1 MDIKGDWKKRAVC
14 GLMVLVMALGLL
26 PTSILAA
33 DTRSVTDNAIK
44 NGSFEQPE
52 FNNMNAPQWAAN
64 LVPDWHT
71 TASDQKIEFGST
83 RKDGTVPHIV
93 GNPNLQDSGCQ
104 FAELNADE
112 ESTLYQYATTVGG
125 NVYEWGLS
133 HRGRMGVDQMAVII
147 GPKQSQIDPATGE
160 RIDVDP
166 AKPSENGRDQFMRMT
181 YWVRQHA
188 SNLNVGIP
196 QTGCTQKI
204 TVYSKKFAANGG
216 FQNDIGDAF
225 SASPSDVYTE
235 KWNVWIIGTSNT
247 AWGNYGTNSSD
258 YAAGKLAYSCRYAV
272 PDGQNQTVFAF
283 CSYSAAGGSTQGNLI
298 DNIHFSLY
306 QTITA
311 AATAGGSG
319 FIGVPTG
326 NVSEYYPIGSS
337 MSELVV
343 ANGSTIKVKAVEPE
357 NGDVQFVG
365 AYVTRQTQNGL
376 EKEFISAASSSWDKV
391 DRTYTYV
398 HRVEEPADIVLVFVK
413 KPMVIYEANGGNLYT
428 HGDNRTNA
436 VSFAQQAGSGGTL
449 KEREPYTAQAATTTK
464 DGWRFDGWL
473 LPQKNKVLPAVHTVK
488 YDTVSGTFTFTAD
501 DGKNETLQSGGAT
514 LIAQWKWRQRFVTAS
529 RMKENG
535 TVSDNIQENT
545 ACGSITVTSDGSA
558 VETETT
564 EAVTDY
570 YSQANEKI
578 TATAEAKQGYCFIG
592 WYQQVDGKYELVSS
606 KSTHSYTVSR
616 EGVQT
621 IYARFAPTHTV
632 TYRWASVDAGK
643 CPPEELLDK
652 NNLSRPED
660 GTVIDGGTYYISKDF
675 IKGVTTIDGTVT
687 KDGRTVPGK
696 WVFTGWHDGKEDG
709 SNGTGDDIVI
719 RETELINVTG
729 DRTLTGFW
737 TFIPEKEHT
746 LTYQFAD
753 NTRWSPSGSF
763 EQTENYY
770 RGESVTAAGKPA
782 HNQTMD
788 GKDVLVTDNVTLYG
802 KWSFDGWKRN
812 DTKDTVTAGDG
823 FDMPGNDV
831 TLTGQWEFTPYTYTV
846 VYDTGDGKPI
856 SDPKYASY
864 DYAALLGSS
873 KPGLNTP
880 TGIPF
885 GASIELMELPDET
898 KISDD
903 KYFSGWSIV
912 DPTNADLGTIETQDP
927 GDSVGYRYLGITE
940 DKQEVTLYAVY
951 KNKGVATVDFAVNDS
966 NWGDVDTKSG
976 SFTVQNGIVDN
987 KTVFSTAAPRDGYH
1001 FVGWYEKKSDGS
1013 LTKATDGNGN
1023 VITGAALTVTSNMM
1037 QAKLDSLTMSREEN
1051 RTPVLVV
1058 RYVAVFAR
1066 DSFTVQFDGNGNNVT
1081 GAMEPQK
1088 FHDPDSEDQP
1098 TILRKNAFTRPGY
1111 VFTGWAEYPTRED
1124 GQGRIYADEASF
1136 AEVTTYRGAQIG
1148 NGKTITLYA
1157 QWKKLPDVTIFYT
1170 PEPTSLGTVKLNG
1183 TAAKGNDTITVQEGT
1198 VYEQLNP
1205 ETGEV
1210 QGATAVPG
1218 KGSVF
1223 VGWYDA
1229 QDTERRHPL
1238 TDSTTYTPGKDSSG
1252 RYQDG
1257 SYVALFR
1264 LKQYVLHYVAN
1275 ATDAAGT
1282 MEDQTFP
1289 HGQAYPLK
1297 KCAFS
1302 REGYRFVGWATE
1314 KEGEVKYEDQKSIK
1328 LDEEFQNLTND
1339 NEKVY
1344 LYAVWQEQSVT
1355 LSYEPNDA
1363 ELGSVSK
1370 ASETVAAVTGTAKGS
1385 TAQAKSG
1392 ARFDGW
1398 YSADGTLL
1406 STDLT
1411 FVPTRKA
1418 GTVWQGTTYYAH
1430 FSAKR
1435 SPSTPS
1441 TPAKPDETKPTLAPI
1456 PEMLNGEDH
1465 YAYLL
1470 GYEDGTVRPNGSI
1483 SRAEVATVLFRLL
1496 KDDVR
1501 TQNLTKDNAYSDV
1514 PDTAWYSTAV
1524 STLSKMGVISGY
1536 PDGTFRPN
1544 APITRAEFAAMIA
1557 RFDETAKSADTPFTD
1572 ISGHWAEN
1580 AIGKA
1585 YGNGWVEGSS
1595 KTVFCPE
1602 SNLTRAETATL
1613 LNRVLHR
1620 LPEKESDLLA
1630 NQIAWPDNPET
1641 FWGYLTIQEATNSHE
1656 YERKA
1661 DGVHET
1667 QTAKRENRDWS
1678 KEFEQ

>member
-14 GLMVLVMALGLL
+14 GLMVLAMALSLL

-44 NGSFEQPE
+44 NGSFEEPA
-52 FNNMNAPQWAAN
+52 FHDKNSPQWPAN
-64 LVPDWHT
+64 NVPDWDT
-71 TASDQKIEFGST
+71 TASDKLIEFGS
-83 RKDGTVPHIV
+83 RRNGKDAPQLTGVDKTIPD
-93 GNPNLQDSGCQ
+93 GSQ

-112 ESTLYQYATTVGG
+112 ESTLYQYAETVGG

-133 HRGRMGVDQMAVII
+133 HRGREGVDHMALII
-147 GPKQSQIDPATGE
+147 GPKQNF
-160 RIDVDP
+160 DP
-166 AKPSENGRDQFMRMT
+166 AKPSEDGRDQFMRMT
-181 YWVRQHA
+181 DWVSQHA
-188 SNLNVGIP
+188 SGMADM
-196 QTGCTQKI
+196 GCTQKI
-204 TVYSKKFAANGG
+204 TVYSKKFAKNGR
-216 FQNDIGDAF
+216 FENDIGDAF

-247 AWGNYGTNSSD
+247 AWGNYGTKSSA
-258 YAAGKLAYSCRYAV
+258 YAAGNLAYSCRYAV
-272 PDGQNQTVFAF
+272 PDGQTKTVFAF
-283 CSYSAAGGSTQGNLI
+283 CSYSAATSDKTLGNLI

-343 ANGSTIKVKAVEPE
+343 ANGSTIKVKAVKPKDS
-357 NGDVQFVG
+357 NVQFVG
-365 AYVTRQTQNGL
+365 AYVTRQTAKGL
-376 EKEFISAASSSWDKV
+376 EQVFIPVADEGWREEGD
-391 DRTYTYV
+391 TYTYE

-413 KPMVIYEANGGNLYT
+413 KPMVIYEAKGGDRYIY
-428 HGDNRTNA
+428 GDNGTNA
-436 VSFAQQAGSGGTL
+436 VSFAPQVSGDGST
-449 KEREPYTAQAATTTK
+449 TARGSYESKAATTAK
-464 DGWRFDGWL
+464 DGWKFDGWL
-473 LPQKNKVLPAVHTVK
+473 LPRKNKVLPAVHTVS
-488 YDTVSGTFTFTAD
+488 YDAERETFTFAAN
-501 DGKNETLQSGGAT
+501 GETTELESVGAT
-514 LIAQWKWRQRFVTAS
+514 LIAQWRWRQRFVTAS
-529 RMKENG
+529 RVKDADGKVSADFQENAGCG
-535 TVSDNIQENT
+535 TVDIVGNEGELVADNPAAKDYFASASERV
-545 ACGSITVTSDGSA
+545 TV
-558 VETETT
+558 
-564 EAVTDY
+564 
-570 YSQANEKI
+570 
-578 TATAEAKQGYCFIG
+578 TATAKAGYEFIG
-592 WYQQVDGKYELVSS
+592 WYQQVDGNKYELVSS
-606 KSTHSYTVSR
+606 KPTHSYNVSR

-632 TYRWASVDAGK
+632 TYRWTTEEGK
-643 CPPEELLDK
+643 CPPEEQLDTNK
-652 NNLSRPED
+652 ISLPKD
-660 GTVIDGGTYYISKDF
+660 GTVINGGAYYISKDLE
-675 IKGVTTIDGTVT
+675 IGKTIDGSVT
-687 KDGRTVPGK
+687 KDDRTVPGK
-696 WVFTGWHDGKEDG
+696 WVFTGWRDE
-709 SNGTGDDIVI
+709 NEYI
-719 RETELINVTG
+719 REMELINVTA
-729 DRTLTGFW
+729 DRVLTGYW
-737 TFIPEKEHT
+737 TFEPEAEHS
-746 LTYQFAD
+746 LSYQFAD
-753 NTRWSPSGSF
+753 KNRWSPSGSF
-763 EQTENYY
+763 ELTENYY
-770 RGESVTAAGKPA
+770 RGESVTAQAEPDR
-782 HNQTMD
+782 NQAKD
-788 GKDVLVTDNVTLYG
+788 EEGNPIDVLATDKVTLYG
-802 KWSFDGWKRN
+802 DWLFKGWQRS

-823 FDMPGNDV
+823 FDMPGNDLK
-831 TLTGQWEFTPYTYTV
+831 LTGQWEFTPYTYTV
-846 VYDTGDGKPI
+846 VYDLGNGTKVD
-856 SDPKYASY
+856 DPNNKNYNYSK
-864 DYAALLGSS
+864 LLGSDKS
-873 KPGLNTP
+873 GINPLSTGI
-880 TGIPF
+880 GIPF
-885 GASIELMELPDET
+885 GASIELMELPAET
-898 KISDD
+898 EIQND
-903 KYFSGWSIV
+903 KYFAGWSLV
-912 DPTNADLGTIETQDP
+912 DPATEKDVNAIQTQDP
-927 GDSVGYRYLGITE
+927 GDSVGYRKLGIT
-940 DKQEVTLYAVY
+940 KNGQKVTLYAVY
-951 KNKGVATVDFAVNDS
+951 KNKDVATVDFAVNDS

-976 SFTVQNGIVDN
+976 SFMVQNDKVDVN
-987 KTVFSTAAPRDGYH
+987 TVSSTATPREGYH
-1001 FVGWYEKKSDGS
+1001 FVGWYEKDAQGGLS
-1013 LTKATDGNGN
+1013 LVNNDAT
-1023 VITGAALTVTSNMM
+1023 LTVTSDMM
-1037 QAKLDSLTMSREEN
+1037 QAKLPTGSGWEN
-1051 RTPVLVV
+1051 GTPVVLVV
-1058 RYVAVFAR
+1058 HYVAVFAR
-1066 DSFTVQFDGNGNNVT
+1066 DSFTVKFDGNGDDVT
-1081 GAMEPQK
+1081 GEMPPQT

-1098 TILRKNAFTRPGY
+1098 TTLRKNEFKRTGY
-1111 VFTGWAEYPTRED
+1111 VFTGWVEYPTRKD
-1124 GQGRIYADEASF
+1124 GQGRIYDDEASF
-1136 AEVTTYRGAQIG
+1136 AEVTLYRGEQI
-1148 NGKTITLYA
+1148 KDRDTITLYA
-1157 QWKKLPDVTIFYT
+1157 QWERLPDVTIFYT

-1183 TAAKGNDTITVQEGT
+1183 TAAKENDTITVQEGT

-1218 KGSVF
+1218 EGSVF

-1229 QDTERRHPL
+1229 RDTERSHPL
-1238 TDSTTYTPGKDSSG
+1238 TDGSTTYTPEKEDSSG
-1252 RYQDG
+1252 RYQKG

-1264 LKQYVLHYVAN
+1264 LKQYVLYYVAN
-1275 ATDAAGT
+1275 AADAVGT
-1282 MEDQTFP
+1282 MKDQTFP
-1289 HGQAYPLK
+1289 HGEAYPLK
-1297 KCAFS
+1297 ECAFR
-1302 REGYRFVGWATE
+1302 REGYRFVGWATKPE
-1314 KEGEVKYEDQKSIK
+1314 GGEVKYEDQKNIK
-1328 LDEEFQNLTND
+1328 LDEEFPNLTND
-1339 NEKVY
+1339 NDEVT

-1355 LSYEPNDA
+1355 IGYVSSDT
-1363 ELGSVSK
+1363 ELGTVSS
-1370 ASETVAAVTGTAKGS
+1370 ALETVAAVKGTAKGS
-1385 TAQAKSG
+1385 TAQPKSG

-1406 STDLT
+1406 STELK
-1411 FVPTRKA
+1411 FVPTRVD

-1441 TPAKPDETKPTLAPI
+1441 TLAKPDETKPTLAPI

-1501 TQNLTKDNAYSDV
+1501 MQNLTKDNAYSDV
-1514 PDTAWYSTAV
+1514 SDTAWYAAAV

-1630 NQIAWPDNPET
+1630 NQIVWPDNPET
-1641 FWGYLTIQEATNSHE
+1641 FWGYLAIQEATNSHE

>member
-1 MDIKGDWKKRAVC
+1 MDIKGDWKKRAVS
-14 GLMVLVMALGLL
+14 GLMVLVMALSLL

-44 NGSFEQPE
+44 NGSFEEPA
-52 FNNMNAPQWAAN
+52 FHDKNSPQWPAN
-64 LVPDWHT
+64 NVPDWDT
-71 TASDQKIEFGST
+71 TASDKLIEFGSRRNGKNAPQLT
-83 RKDGTVPHIV
+83 GVDKTIPDG
-93 GNPNLQDSGCQ
+93 SQ

-112 ESTLYQYATTVGG
+112 ESTLYQYAETVGG

-133 HRGRMGVDQMAVII
+133 HRGRDGVDQMAVII
-147 GPKQSQIDPATGE
+147 GPKQDDDP
-160 RIDVDP
+160 D
-166 AKPSENGRDQFMRMT
+166 KPSADGKDQFMRMT
-181 YWVRQHA
+181 DWVRQHA
-188 SNLNVGIP
+188 SEMGVTVYNN
-196 QTGCTQKI
+196 TGCTQKI
-204 TVYSKKFAANGG
+204 TVYSKKFAKKGG

-235 KWNVWIIGTSNT
+235 KWNVWIIGTNNN
-247 AWGNYGTNSSD
+247 AWGNYGTKSSD
-258 YAAGKLAYSCRYAV
+258 YAEGNLAYSCRYAV
-272 PDGQNQTVFAF
+272 PDGQSKTVFAF
-283 CSYSAAGGSTQGNLI
+283 CSYSAAGGSTCGNLI

-319 FIGVPTG
+319 YIGVPTG
-326 NVSEYYPIGSS
+326 NESVLYKIDDK
-337 MSELVV
+337 MRELVV
-343 ANGSTIKVKAVEPE
+343 ANGSTIKVKAVKPKDS
-357 NGDVQFVG
+357 NVQFVG
-365 AYVTRQTQNGL
+365 AYVTRQTAKGL
-376 EKEFISAASSSWDKV
+376 EQVFIPVADEGWREEGD
-391 DRTYTYV
+391 TYTYE

-413 KPMVIYEANGGNLYT
+413 KPMVIYEAKGGDRYIY
-428 HGDNRTNA
+428 GDNGTNA
-436 VSFAQQAGSGGTL
+436 VSFAPQVSGDGSTTARG
-449 KEREPYTAQAATTTK
+449 PYESKAATTAK
-464 DGWRFDGWL
+464 DGWKFDGWL
-473 LPQKNKVLPAVHTVK
+473 LPRKNKVLPAVHTVS
-488 YDTVSGTFTFTAD
+488 YDAERETFTFAAN
-501 DGKNETLQSGGAT
+501 GETTELESGGAT

-529 RMKENG
+529 RVKDKDGM
-535 TVSDNIQENT
+535 VSADIQENT
-545 ACGSITVTSDGSA
+545 ACGSITVTSDGAA
-558 VETETT
+558 VKTETT

-578 TATAEAKQGYCFIG
+578 TATATAKNGYRFVG
-592 WYQQVDGKYELVSS
+592 WYQQLDGDTYQFVSNQA
-606 KSTHSYTVSR
+606 TYTYTAKA

-632 TYRWASVDAGK
+632 TYQWASVAAGK
-643 CPPEELLDK
+643 CPPEEQLNANK
-652 NNLSRPED
+652 ISHPKD
-660 GTVIDGGTYYISKDF
+660 GTVIDGGTYYISKDLK
-675 IKGVTTIDGTVT
+675 IGKTIDGTVK

-709 SNGTGDDIVI
+709 SSGNDVDIVI
-719 RETELINVTG
+719 RETELIKVTG

-753 NTRWSPSGSF
+753 NNRWSPSGSF
-763 EQTENYY
+763 AQTENHY
-770 RGESVTAAGKPA
+770 RGESVTAQAEPA
-782 HNQTMD
+782 RNQTTD
-788 GKDVLVTDNVTLYG
+788 EEGNPIDVLVTGKVTLYG
-802 KWSFDGWKRN
+802 AWSFKGWKHSDNENMIAAGN
-812 DTKDTVTAGDG
+812 D
-823 FDMPGNDV
+823 FDMPGKDL

-856 SDPKYASY
+856 GDPKYARY

-873 KPGLNTP
+873 KPGLKAP
-880 TGIPF
+880 STGIPF
-885 GASIELMELPDET
+885 GASIELMELPAGTE
-898 KISDD
+898 IPDD
-903 KYFSGWSIV
+903 KYFAGWSLV
-912 DPTNADLGTIETQDP
+912 DPATEKDVNAIQTQDP
-927 GDSVGYRYLGITE
+927 GDSVGYRKLGIT
-940 DKQEVTLYAVY
+940 KKGQEVTLYAVY
-951 KNKGVATVDFAVNDS
+951 KDKGVATVDFAVNDS

-976 SFTVQNGIVDN
+976 SFTVRGSAVDG
-987 KTVFSTAAPRDGYH
+987 KTVSSTATPREGYH
-1001 FVGWYEKKSDGS
+1001 FVGWYEKGA
-1013 LTKATDGNGN
+1013 LTPVSTDAT
-1023 VITGAALTVTSNMM
+1023 LTVTTAMM
-1037 QAKLDSLTMSREEN
+1037 QAKLDLLTKN
-1051 RTPVLVV
+1051 GTPVVLVV
-1058 RYVAVFAR
+1058 HYVAVFAR
-1066 DSFTVQFDGNGNNVT
+1066 DSFTVNFDGNGDDKEAT
-1081 GAMEPQK
+1081 MKPQT
-1088 FHDPDSEDQP
+1088 FPAPDSEEQL
-1098 TILRKNAFTRPGY
+1098 TTLRKNEFKRPGY
-1111 VFTGWAEYPTRED
+1111 VFTGWAEYPTREV
-1124 GQGRIYADEASF
+1124 GQEERIYADEAPF
-1136 AEVTTYRGAQIG
+1136 AEVTIYQG
-1148 NGKTITLYA
+1148 NKIVDGGTITLYA

-1170 PEPTSLGTVKLNG
+1170 PEPTSLGTVELNPTESNELDPQDG
-1183 TAAKGNDTITVQEGT
+1183 MVSES
-1198 VYEQLNP
+1198 LNP
-1205 ETGEV
+1205 ETGTAR
-1210 QGATAVPG
+1210 GATAVPG
-1218 KGSVF
+1218 EGSVF

-1229 QDTERRHPL
+1229 QDTERENSL
-1238 TDSTTYTPGKDSSG
+1238 TDGKTYTPEKDLSG
-1252 RYQDG
+1252 RYRDG

-1264 LKQYVLHYVAN
+1264 LKQYVLRYDAN
-1275 ATDAAGT
+1275 GGTGT

-1289 HGQAYPLK
+1289 HGQAHPLE

-1302 REGYRFVGWATE
+1302 REGYSFVGWATE
-1314 KEGEVKYEDQKSIK
+1314 QKGKVEYEDQTNIK
-1328 LDEEFQNLTND
+1328 LDKEFPNLKDDND
-1339 NEKVY
+1339 EAT
-1344 LYAVWQEQSVT
+1344 LYAVWREQRVT
-1355 LSYEPNDA
+1355 FSYESNDT
-1363 ELGSVSK
+1363 ELGTVSK
-1370 ASETVAAVTGTAKGS
+1370 ASETIGAVNGKPTGS

-1392 ARFDGW
+1392 AKFDGW

-1406 STDLT
+1406 STELT
-1411 FVPTRKA
+1411 FVPTKA
-1418 GTVWQGTTYYAH
+1418 DGAVWQGTTYYAH

-1501 TQNLTKDNAYSDV
+1501 AQNLTKDNAYSDV
-1514 PDTAWYSTAV
+1514 SDTAWYAAAV

-1572 ISGHWAEN
+1572 ISGHWAKN

-1630 NQIAWPDNPET
+1630 NQIVWPDNPET
-1641 FWGYLTIQEATNSHE
+1641 FWGYLAIQEATNSHE

-1661 DGVHET
+1661 DGVYET

>member
-14 GLMVLVMALGLL
+14 GLMVLAMALSLL

-33 DTRSVTDNAIK
+33 DTRSVTENAIK
-44 NGSFEQPE
+44 NGSFEEPA
-52 FNNMNAPQWAAN
+52 FHDKNSPQWPAKE
-64 LVPDWHT
+64 VPDWDT
-71 TASDQKIEFGST
+71 TASDRKIEFGS
-83 RKDGTVPHIV
+83 RRNGKDAPQLMGDQTIPD
-93 GNPNLQDSGCQ
+93 GSQ

-112 ESTLYQYATTVGG
+112 ESTLYQYAETVGG

-133 HRGRMGVDQMAVII
+133 HRGREGDDHMALII
-147 GPKQSQIDPATGE
+147 GPKQDE
-160 RIDVDP
+160 
-166 AKPSENGRDQFMRMT
+166 KPDKPNKAGKDQFMRMT
-181 YWVRQHA
+181 DWVKSHA
-188 SNLNVGIP
+188 EKLGVNIP
-196 QTGCTQKI
+196 VTGCTQKI

-235 KWNVWIIGTSNT
+235 KWNVWIIGTNNN
-247 AWGNYGTNSSD
+247 AWGNYGTKSPD
-258 YAAGKLAYSCRYAV
+258 YAEGKLAYSCRYAV
-272 PDGQNQTVFAF
+272 PDGQTKTVFAF
-283 CSYSAAGGSTQGNLI
+283 CSYSAATSNKTLGNLI

-326 NVSEYYPIGSS
+326 GKNVYYEIRGS

-343 ANGSTIKVKAVEPE
+343 ANGSPITVKAVEPE
-357 NGDVQFVG
+357 SDDVQFVG

-376 EKEFISAASSSWDKV
+376 KKEFIPATSPSWDKV
-391 DRTYTYV
+391 DRTYTYE
-398 HRVEEPADIVLVFVK
+398 HPVEEPADIVLVFVK
-413 KPMVIYEANGGNLYT
+413 KPMVIYEANGGKQYT
-428 HGDNRTNA
+428 HGDNGTNA
-436 VSFAQQAGSGGTL
+436 VSFAPQVSGDGSTTARGPYDS
-449 KEREPYTAQAATTTK
+449 KEATPVK

-488 YDTVSGTFTFTAD
+488 YDTASETFTFTAD
-501 DGKNETLQSGGAT
+501 DGTKETLKSGGAT

-529 RMKENG
+529 RVRENG
-535 TVSDNIQENT
+535 TVSADIRENT
-545 ACGSITVTSDGSA
+545 ECGSITVGKSDGSA
-558 VETETT
+558 ITTETNG
-564 EAVTDY
+564 AVTDY

-578 TATAEAKQGYCFIG
+578 TATATAKAGYEFIG
-592 WYQQVDGKYELVSS
+592 WYQQVDGKIDGKVDGRKYELISNQ
-606 KSTHSYTVSR
+606 KTYTYTAKA

-621 IYARFAPTHTV
+621 VYARFAPTHTV
-632 TYRWASVDAGK
+632 KYQWTKDIGK
-643 CPPEELLDK
+643 CPQNKPEPP
-652 NNLSRPED
+652 SP

-675 IKGVTTIDGTVT
+675 IRDKTTIDGTGT

-696 WVFTGWHDGKEDG
+696 WVFTGWHDGEDVG
-709 SNGTGDDIVI
+709 SSGTGGDIVI

-737 TFIPEKEHT
+737 TFIPEEKHT

-763 EQTENYY
+763 ELTENYY
-770 RGESVTAAGKPA
+770 RGESVTAQAEPA
-782 HNQTMD
+782 RNQTTD
-788 GKDVLVTDNVTLYG
+788 GEDVLVTGNVTLYG
-802 KWSFDGWKRN
+802 DWSFKGWQRS
-812 DTKDTVTAGDG
+812 DTKDKGIVAAGDG
-823 FDMPGNDV
+823 FDMPGNDL

-846 VYDTGDGKPI
+846 VYDTGDGEPI

-873 KPGLNTP
+873 KPGLDAP

-885 GASIELMELPDET
+885 GASIKLMELPAGT
-898 KISDD
+898 KIPDD
-903 KYFSGWSIV
+903 KYFAGWSIYK
-912 DPTNADLGTIETQDP
+912 PTDGNLSTIETQAP
-927 GDSVGYRYLGITE
+927 GDSIGYRKLGIT
-940 DKQEVTLYAVY
+940 KNGQEVTLYAVY
-951 KNKGVATVDFAVNDS
+951 KNKDMATVDFAVNDS
-966 NWGDVDTKSG
+966 NWGDVGTKGG
-976 SFTVQNGIVDN
+976 SFTVQNGKVEK
-987 KTVFSTAAPRDGYH
+987 KTVSSKATPRDGYH
-1001 FVGWYEKKSDGS
+1001 FVGWYEKD
-1013 LTKATDGNGN
+1013 DNGQLESVSTSAIN
-1023 VITGAALTVTSNMM
+1023 GTTLTVTTAMM
-1037 QAKLDSLTMSREEN
+1037 QEKLNSLTEN
-1051 RTPVLVV
+1051 GTPVLVH
-1058 RYVAVFAR
+1058 YVAVFAH
-1066 DSFTVQFDGNGNNVT
+1066 DSFTVNFNGNGDDKKAT
-1081 GAMEPQK
+1081 MEPQK
-1088 FHDPDSEDQP
+1088 FHDPDSKDQP
-1098 TILRKNAFTRPGY
+1098 TKLRKNKFKRPGY
-1111 VFTGWAEYPTRED
+1111 VFTGWAESED
-1124 GQGRIYADEASF
+1124 GKGRTYADEAPF
-1136 AEVTTYRGAQIG
+1136 AEVTTYQGVKIVDG
-1148 NGKTITLYA
+1148 GSITLYA
-1157 QWKKLPDVTIFYT
+1157 QWEKLPDVTIFYT
-1170 PEPTSLGTVKLNG
+1170 PEPTSLGTVTLNG

-1198 VYEQLNP
+1198 VYEKLNP
-1205 ETGEV
+1205 ETGTAR
-1210 QGATAVPG
+1210 GATAVPRQ
-1218 KGSVF
+1218 GSVF
-1223 VGWYDA
+1223 AGWYDA
-1229 QDTERRHPL
+1229 QGKHPL
-1238 TDSTTYTPGKDSSG
+1238 TDKTTYTPEKGSSG

-1257 SYVALFR
+1257 SYVARFR
-1264 LKQYVLHYVAN
+1264 LKQYVLHYDAN
-1275 ATDAAGT
+1275 GGTDT

-1289 HGQAYPLK
+1289 HGQAHPLE

-1314 KEGEVKYEDQKSIK
+1314 SAGEVKYEDQKSIK
-1328 LDEEFQNLTND
+1328 LDEEFKNLTND
-1339 NEKVY
+1339 NDVVT
-1344 LYAVWQEQSVT
+1344 LYAVWEEQSVT
-1355 LSYEPNDA
+1355 IGYEPNDA
-1363 ELGSVSK
+1363 ELGSVSS
-1370 ASETVAAVTGTAKGS
+1370 ALETVAAVTGTAKGS

-1406 STDLT
+1406 SKELT
-1411 FVPTRKA
+1411 FVPTKKDGA
-1418 GTVWQGTTYYAH
+1418 VWQGTTYYAR
-1430 FSAKR
+1430 FSAQR
-1435 SPSTPS
+1435 RPSTPS

-1501 TQNLTKDNAYSDV
+1501 MQNLTKDNAYSDV
-1514 PDTAWYSTAV
+1514 SDTAWYAAAV
-1524 STLSKMGVISGY
+1524 STLSKMGIISGY

-1630 NQIAWPDNPET
+1630 NQIVWPDNPKT
-1641 FWGYLTIQEATNSHE
+1641 FWGYLAIQEATNSHE

-1661 DGVHET
+1661 DGVYET

>member
-14 GLMVLVMALGLL
+14 GLMVLAMALSLL

-44 NGSFEQPE
+44 NGSFEQPASYID
-52 FNNMNAPQWAAN
+52 NSPQLAAK
-64 LVPDWHT
+64 LVPDWST
-71 TASDQKIEFGST
+71 TASDDLIEFGSRRNGQNAPQLT
-83 RKDGTVPHIV
+83 GNNKKIPDG
-93 GNPNLQDSGCQ
+93 DQ

-133 HRGRMGVDQMAVII
+133 HRGRMGIDRMAVII

-166 AKPSENGRDQFMRMT
+166 AKPSKDGKDQFMRMT
-181 YWVRQHA
+181 DWVRLHA
-188 SNLNVGIP
+188 LNLKVAIP
-196 QTGCTQKI
+196 PTGCTQKI

-247 AWGNYGTNSSD
+247 AWGNYGTKSSA

-272 PDGQNQTVFAF
+272 PDGQTKTVFAF
-283 CSYSAAGGSTQGNLI
+283 CSYSAATSNKTLGNLI

-337 MSELVV
+337 MSKRVV

-376 EKEFISAASSSWDKV
+376 KKEFIPAASPSWDIV
-391 DRTYTYV
+391 DRTYTYE
-398 HRVEEPADIVLVFVK
+398 HPVEEPADIVLVFVK
-413 KPMVIYEANGGNLYT
+413 KAMVIYEANGGRYT
-428 HGDNRTNA
+428 HGDNGTNA
-436 VSFAQQAGSGGTL
+436 VSFAPQVSGDGSTTARG
-449 KEREPYTAQAATTTK
+449 PYKSVAAETTK

-473 LPQKNKVLPAVHTVK
+473 LARNNKVLPAVHTVS
-488 YDTVSGTFTFTAD
+488 YDPAIETFTFTAD
-501 DGKNETLQSGGAT
+501 DGTKETLKSGGAT
-514 LIAQWKWRQRFVTAS
+514 LSAQWKWRQRFVTAS
-529 RMKENG
+529 RVKDENG
-535 TVSDNIQENT
+535 KVSADFQEN
-545 ACGSITVTSDGSA
+545 ADCGTVEIVGNGGKPVADNPAAKDYFASASERVTVTA
-558 VETETT
+558 
-564 EAVTDY
+564 A
-570 YSQANEKI
+570 
-578 TATAEAKQGYCFIG
+578 AKAGYEFIG
-592 WYQQVDGKYELVSS
+592 WYQQLDGEYDLVSS
-606 KSTHSYTVSR
+606 NPTHSYNVSS

-632 TYRWASVDAGK
+632 TYQWASVDAGK
-643 CPPEELLDK
+643 CPP
-652 NNLSRPED
+652 NRPEPPSP

-675 IKGVTTIDGTVT
+675 IKDKTTIDGTVT

-696 WVFTGWHDGKEDG
+696 WVFTGWHDGEDDG
-709 SNGTGDDIVI
+709 SSGTGSDIVI
-719 RETELINVTG
+719 RVTELINVTG

-737 TFIPEKEHT
+737 TFEPEAEHS
-746 LTYQFAD
+746 LSYQFAD
-753 NTRWSPSGSF
+753 SGSWSPSGSLA
-763 EQTENYY
+763 QTEEHY
-770 RGESVTAAGKPA
+770 RGESVTAKAEPA
-782 HNQTMD
+782 RNQTTD
-788 GKDVLVTDNVTLYG
+788 GKDVLATDDVTLYG
-802 KWSFDGWKRN
+802 AWSFKGWQRSDDN
-812 DTKDTVTAGDG
+812 EGIVAAGDK
-823 FDMPGNDV
+823 FNMPGKDL

-856 SDPKYASY
+856 SDPKYARY
-864 DYAALLGSS
+864 DYTALLGSS
-873 KPGLNTP
+873 KPGLNAP
-880 TGIPF
+880 STGIPF
-885 GASIELMELPDET
+885 GASIKLMELPAGT
-898 KISDD
+898 KIPND
-903 KYFSGWSIV
+903 KYFAGWSLV
-912 DPTNADLGTIETQDP
+912 KPTNADLSDIETQAP
-927 GDSVGYRYLGITE
+927 RDSVGFRKLKVTE
-940 DKQEVTLYAVY
+940 NGQEVKLYAVY
-951 KNKGVATVDFAVNDS
+951 KNKDVATVDFAVNNS
-966 NWGDVDTKSG
+966 NWGDVNPKSG
-976 SFTVQNGIVDN
+976 SFTVQGNVVEGN
-987 KTVFSTAAPRDGYH
+987 TVSSTAAPRDGYH
-1001 FVGWYEKKSDGS
+1001 FVGWYEKSDDETT
-1013 LTKATDGNGN
+1013 LVDRNAT
-1023 VITGAALTVTSNMM
+1023 LTVTAAMM
-1037 QAKLDSLTMSREEN
+1037 QAKLNPLAESRGEN

-1058 RYVAVFAR
+1058 RYIAVFAR
-1066 DSFTVQFDGNGNNVT
+1066 DSFTVNFDGNGDDKEAT
-1081 GAMEPQK
+1081 MKPQT
-1088 FHDPDSEDQP
+1088 FPAPDSEEQL
-1098 TILRKNAFTRPGY
+1098 TTLRKNEFKRPGY
-1111 VFTGWAEYPTRED
+1111 VFTGWAEYPTREV
-1124 GQGRIYADEASF
+1124 GQEGRNYADEEPF
-1136 AEVTTYRGAQIG
+1136 AEVTIYRGNKIEDDG
-1148 NGKTITLYA
+1148 TITLYA

-1170 PEPTSLGTVKLNG
+1170 PEPTSLGTVELNPTESNELDPQDG
-1183 TAAKGNDTITVQEGT
+1183 MVSES
-1198 VYEQLNP
+1198 LNP
-1205 ETGEV
+1205 ETGTAR
-1210 QGATAVPG
+1210 GATAVPG
-1218 KGSVF
+1218 EGSVF

-1229 QDTERRHPL
+1229 QDTERENSL
-1238 TDSTTYTPGKDSSG
+1238 TDGKTYTPEKDLSG
-1252 RYQDG
+1252 RYRDG

-1264 LKQYVLHYVAN
+1264 LKQYVLRYDAN
-1275 ATDAAGT
+1275 GGTGT

-1289 HGQAYPLK
+1289 HGQAHPLE

-1314 KEGEVKYEDQKSIK
+1314 KEGKVKYEDQKSIK

-1344 LYAVWQEQSVT
+1344 LYAVWQEQRVT

-1363 ELGSVSK
+1363 ELGSVSS
-1370 ASETVAAVTGTAKGS
+1370 ALETVAAVKGTAKGS
-1385 TAQAKSG
+1385 TAQPKSG

-1406 STDLT
+1406 SKELT
-1411 FVPTRKA
+1411 FVPTKKDGA
-1418 GTVWQGTTYYAH
+1418 VWQGTTYYAR
-1430 FSAKR
+1430 FSAQR
-1435 SPSTPS
+1435 RPSTPS
-1441 TPAKPDETKPTLAPI
+1441 TPAKPDETKPMLAPI

-1501 TQNLTKDNAYSDV
+1501 MQNLTKDNAYSDV
-1514 PDTAWYSTAV
+1514 SDTAWYAAAV

-1620 LPEKESDLLA
+1620 LPEKEGDLLA

-1641 FWGYLTIQEATNSHE
+1641 FWGYLAIQEATNSHE

>member
-14 GLMVLVMALGLL
+14 GLMVLAMALSLL

-33 DTRSVTDNAIK
+33 DTRSVTENAIK
-44 NGSFEQPE
+44 NGSFEEPA
-52 FNNMNAPQWAAN
+52 FHDKNSPQWPAKE
-64 LVPDWHT
+64 VPDWDT
-71 TASDQKIEFGST
+71 TASDRKIEFGS
-83 RKDGTVPHIV
+83 RRNGKDAPQLMGDQTIPD
-93 GNPNLQDSGCQ
+93 GSQ

-112 ESTLYQYATTVGG
+112 ESTLYQYAETVGG

-133 HRGRMGVDQMAVII
+133 HRGREGDDHMALII
-147 GPKQSQIDPATGE
+147 GPKQDE
-160 RIDVDP
+160 
-166 AKPSENGRDQFMRMT
+166 KPDKPNKAGKDQFMRMT
-181 YWVRQHA
+181 DWVKSHA
-188 SNLNVGIP
+188 EKLGVNIP
-196 QTGCTQKI
+196 VTGCTQKI

-247 AWGNYGTNSSD
+247 AWGNYGTKSSA

-272 PDGQNQTVFAF
+272 PDGQTKTVFAF
-283 CSYSAAGGSTQGNLI
+283 CSYSAATSNKTLGNLI

-326 NVSEYYPIGSS
+326 GKNVYYEIRGS

-343 ANGSTIKVKAVEPE
+343 ANGSPITVKAVEPE
-357 NGDVQFVG
+357 SDDVQFVG

-376 EKEFISAASSSWDKV
+376 KKEFIPATSPSWDKV
-391 DRTYTYV
+391 DRTYTYE
-398 HRVEEPADIVLVFVK
+398 HPVEEPADIVLVFVK
-413 KPMVIYEANGGNLYT
+413 KPMVIYEANGGKQYT
-428 HGDNRTNA
+428 HGDNGTNA
-436 VSFAQQAGSGGTL
+436 VSFAPQVSGDGSTTARGPYDS
-449 KEREPYTAQAATTTK
+449 KEATPVK

-473 LPQKNKVLPAVHTVK
+473 LPQKNKVLPAVHTVS
-488 YDTVSGTFTFTAD
+488 YDAESETFTFTAN
-501 DGKNETLQSGGAT
+501 GETTELESVGAT

-529 RMKENG
+529 RVKNADGKVSDDFLVNEDCG
-535 TVSDNIQENT
+535 TVEIVGNEGESVANNPAAKDYFASASERV
-545 ACGSITVTSDGSA
+545 TV
-558 VETETT
+558 
-564 EAVTDY
+564 
-570 YSQANEKI
+570 
-578 TATAEAKQGYCFIG
+578 TATAKAGYEFIG
-592 WYQQVDGKYELVSS
+592 WYQQVDGKYDLVSS
-606 KSTHSYTVSR
+606 KPTHSYTVIS

-632 TYRWASVDAGK
+632 TYQWASVAAGK
-643 CPPEELLDK
+643 CPQNTPDPP
-652 NNLSRPED
+652 RP

-675 IKGVTTIDGTVT
+675 IKDKTTIDGTVK

-696 WVFTGWHDGKEDG
+696 WVFTGWHDGEEDG
-709 SNGTGDDIVI
+709 SSGNDVDIVI
-719 RETELINVTG
+719 RVTELINVTG

-737 TFIPEKEHT
+737 TFEPEAEHS
-746 LTYQFAD
+746 LSYQFAD
-753 NTRWSPSGSF
+753 SGSWSPSGSF
-763 EQTENYY
+763 AHTEEHY
-770 RGESVTAAGKPA
+770 RGESVKAASEPA
-782 HNQTMD
+782 RNQTMD

-802 KWSFDGWKRN
+802 DWSFKGWQRSDN
-812 DTKDTVTAGDG
+812 ENTITAGND
-823 FDMPGNDV
+823 FDMPGNNL

-846 VYDTGDGKPI
+846 VYDTGNGEPVGDL
-856 SDPKYASY
+856 KYASY

-873 KPGLNTP
+873 KPGLKAP
-880 TGIPF
+880 STGIPF
-885 GASIELMELPDET
+885 GASIKLMELPAGTE
-898 KISDD
+898 IPND
-903 KYFSGWSIV
+903 KYFAGWSLV
-912 DPTNADLGTIETQDP
+912 KPTNADLSDIETQAP
-927 GDSVGYRYLGITE
+927 GDSVGFRKLEVTE
-940 DKQEVTLYAVY
+940 NGQEVKLYAVY
-951 KNKGVATVDFAVNDS
+951 KNKDVATVDFAVNDS
-966 NWGDVDTKSG
+966 NWGDVNPKSG
-976 SFTVQNGIVDN
+976 SFMVQNGKVDEG
-987 KTVFSTAAPRDGYH
+987 TVSSTAAPRDGYH
-1001 FVGWYEKKSDGS
+1001 FVGWYEESDDGKLEPVNGS
-1013 LTKATDGNGN
+1013 AISGTT
-1023 VITGAALTVTSNMM
+1023 LTVTAAMM
-1037 QAKLDSLTMSREEN
+1037 QAKLKPLAESRGEN

-1058 RYVAVFAR
+1058 RYVAVFEPNT
-1066 DSFTVQFDGNGNNVT
+1066 FTIHYEPNYPIIDAGAQSGEMVDQTFSAATTSRNLSPNQFQCKGYTFDGWTT
-1081 GAMEPQK
+1081 GKGDFYSDGA
-1088 FHDPDSEDQP
+1088 
-1098 TILRKNAFTRPGY
+1098 AFTQT
-1111 VFTGWAEYPTRED
+1111 VENE
-1124 GQGRIYADEASF
+1124 
-1136 AEVTTYRGAQIG
+1136 
-1148 NGKTITLYA
+1148 GKVTLYA
-1157 QWKKLPDVTIFYT
+1157 QWERLADVTIFYT
-1170 PEPTSLGTVKLNG
+1170 PEPTSLGTVELNG
-1183 TAAKGNDTITVQEGT
+1183 TAAKENDTITVQEGT
-1198 VYEQLNP
+1198 VYESLNP
-1205 ETGEV
+1205 ETGTAR
-1210 QGATAVPG
+1210 GATAVPRQ
-1218 KGSVF
+1218 GSVF
-1223 VGWYDA
+1223 AGWYDA
-1229 QDTERRHPL
+1229 QGKHPL
-1238 TDSTTYTPGKDSSG
+1238 TDKTTYTPEKGSSG

-1257 SYVALFR
+1257 SYVARFR
-1264 LKQYVLHYVAN
+1264 LKQYVLHYDAN
-1275 ATDAAGT
+1275 GGTDT

-1289 HGQAYPLK
+1289 HGQAHPLE

-1314 KEGEVKYEDQKSIK
+1314 SAGEVKYEDQKSIK
-1328 LDEEFQNLTND
+1328 LDEEFKNLTND
-1339 NEKVY
+1339 NDVVT
-1344 LYAVWQEQSVT
+1344 LYAVWEEQSVT
-1355 LSYEPNDA
+1355 IGYEPNDA
-1363 ELGSVSK
+1363 ELGSVSS
-1370 ASETVAAVTGTAKGS
+1370 ALETVAAVTGTAKGS

-1406 STDLT
+1406 SKELT
-1411 FVPTRKA
+1411 FVPTKKD
-1418 GTVWQGTTYYAH
+1418 GTVWQGTTYYAR
-1430 FSAKR
+1430 FSAQR
-1435 SPSTPS
+1435 RPSTPS

-1501 TQNLTKDNAYSDV
+1501 MQNLTKDNAYSDV
-1514 PDTAWYSTAV
+1514 SDTAWYAAAV
-1524 STLSKMGVISGY
+1524 STLSKMGIISGY

-1630 NQIAWPDNPET
+1630 NQIVWPDNPKT
-1641 FWGYLTIQEATNSHE
+1641 FWGYLAIQEATNSHE

-1661 DGVHET
+1661 DGVYET

>member
-1 MDIKGDWKKRAVC
+1 MDIKGDWKKRAVS
-14 GLMVLVMALGLL
+14 GLMVLAMALSLL

-44 NGSFEQPE
+44 NGSFEQPA
-52 FNNMNAPQWAAN
+52 FDNMNAPQWAAD

-83 RKDGTVPHIV
+83 RKNGRVPHIV
-93 GNPNLQDSGCQ
+93 DEPDIPDGDQ
-104 FAELNADE
+104 FAELNAKQ
-112 ESTLYQYATTVGG
+112 ESTLYQYAETVGG

-133 HRGRMGVDQMAVII
+133 HRGREGVDHMALII
-147 GPKQSQIDPATGE
+147 GPKQNF
-160 RIDVDP
+160 DP
-166 AKPSENGRDQFMRMT
+166 AKPSEDGRDQFMRMT
-181 YWVRQHA
+181 DWVSQHE
-188 SNLNVGIP
+188 SNLKVDIP
-196 QTGCTQKI
+196 PTGCTQKI
-204 TVYSKKFAANGG
+204 TVYSKKFAKNGG
-216 FQNDIGDAF
+216 FENDFGDAF

-247 AWGNYGTNSSD
+247 AWGNYGTKSSA
-258 YAAGKLAYSCRYAV
+258 YAAGNLAYSCRYAV
-272 PDGQNQTVFAF
+272 PDGQTKTVFAF
-283 CSYSAAGGSTQGNLI
+283 CSYSAATSDKTLGNLI

-319 FIGVPTG
+319 YIGVSTG
-326 NVSEYYPIGSS
+326 DEDESVLYKIDDK
-337 MSELVV
+337 MRELVV
-343 ANGSTIKVKAVEPE
+343 ADGSTITVQAVEPD
-357 NGDVQFVG
+357 NDVQFVG

-376 EKEFISAASSSWDKV
+376 KKEFIPATSPSWDKV
-391 DRTYTYV
+391 DRTYTYE
-398 HRVEEPADIVLVFVK
+398 HPVEEPADIVLVFVK
-413 KPMVIYEANGGNLYT
+413 KPMVIYEANGGDQYT
-428 HGDNRTNA
+428 HGDNGTNA
-436 VSFAQQAGSGGTL
+436 VSFAQQVSDDGSKT
-449 KEREPYTAQAATTTK
+449 ERLPYESQEATTKTK

-473 LPQKNKVLPAVHTVK
+473 LARKEKVLPAVHTVS
-488 YDTVSGTFTFTAD
+488 YDTASETFTFTAD
-501 DGKNETLQSGGAT
+501 DGTKETLESGGAT

-529 RMKENG
+529 RVKDADGKVSADFRENTECG
-535 TVSDNIQENT
+535 TVEIVGNEGESVANNPAAKDYFASASERV
-545 ACGSITVTSDGSA
+545 TVTA
-558 VETETT
+558 
-564 EAVTDY
+564 A
-570 YSQANEKI
+570 AN
-578 TATAEAKQGYCFIG
+578 AGYEFIG
-592 WYQQVDGKYELVSS
+592 WYQQVDGKKYELVSS
-606 KSTHSYTVSR
+606 EPTHSYTVSR

-632 TYRWASVDAGK
+632 TYRWTKDAGK
-643 CPPEELLDK
+643 CPPKEQLDA
-652 NNLSRPED
+652 NNISLPEA
-660 GTVIDGGTYYISKDF
+660 GTVIAGGTYYISKDLK
-675 IKGVTTIDGTVT
+675 IGKTIDGTVK

-696 WVFTGWHDGKEDG
+696 WVFTGWHDENED
-709 SNGTGDDIVI
+709 I
-719 RETELINVTG
+719 REMELINVTA
-729 DRTLTGFW
+729 DRVLTGYW
-737 TFIPEKEHT
+737 TFEPEAEHS
-746 LTYQFAD
+746 LSYQFAD
-753 NTRWSPSGSF
+753 SGSWSPSGSF
-763 EQTENYY
+763 ELTENHY
-770 RGESVTAAGKPA
+770 RGESVTAQAEPDR
-782 HNQTMD
+782 NQTTD
-788 GKDVLVTDNVTLYG
+788 EEGNPIDVLATGNNVVLYG
-802 KWSFDGWKRN
+802 KWSFDGWKRSDN
-812 DTKDTVTAGDG
+812 DSTIAAGRG
-823 FDMPGNDV
+823 FNMPGKDL

-873 KPGLNTP
+873 KSGLNAP

-885 GASIELMELPDET
+885 GASIELMELPDGT
-898 KISDD
+898 KIPND
-903 KYFSGWSIV
+903 KYFAGWSIV
-912 DPTNADLGTIETQDP
+912 DPTNADLGTIETQAP
-927 GDSVGYRYLGITE
+927 GDSVGYRKLGITK
-940 DKQEVTLYAVY
+940 DKRKVTLYAVY
-951 KNKGVATVDFAVNDS
+951 KNKDMATVDFAVNDS
-966 NWGDVDTKSG
+966 NWGDVNPKSG
-976 SFTVQNGIVDN
+976 SFMVQNGKVDEG
-987 KTVFSTAAPRDGYH
+987 TVSSTAAPRDGYH
-1001 FVGWYEKKSDGS
+1001 FVGWYEESDDGKLEPVNGS
-1013 LTKATDGNGN
+1013 AING
-1023 VITGAALTVTSNMM
+1023 TTLTVTAAMM
-1037 QAKLDSLTMSREEN
+1037 QAKLKPLAESREEN
-1051 RTPVLVV
+1051 RTPVLEV
-1058 RYVAVFAR
+1058 RYIAVFAR
-1066 DSFTVQFDGNGNNVT
+1066 DSFTVKFDGNGDDKEAT
-1081 GAMEPQK
+1081 MKPQT
-1088 FHDPDSEDQP
+1088 FPAPDSEEQL
-1098 TILRKNAFTRPGY
+1098 TTLRKNEFKRPGY
-1111 VFTGWAEYPTRED
+1111 VFTGWAEYPTREV
-1124 GQGRIYADEASF
+1124 GQEERIYADEAPF
-1136 AEVTTYRGAQIG
+1136 AEVTIYQG
-1148 NGKTITLYA
+1148 NKIVDGGTITLYA
-1157 QWKKLPDVTIFYT
+1157 QWEKLSDVIIFYT

-1183 TAAKGNDTITVQEGT
+1183 TAAKENDTITVQEGT
-1198 VYEQLNP
+1198 VYESLNP

-1229 QDTERRHPL
+1229 QDTERSNRL
-1238 TDSTTYTPGKDSSG
+1238 IDSTTYTPKKDSSG
-1252 RYQDG
+1252 RYQEG

-1264 LKQYVLHYVAN
+1264 LKQYVLRYDAN
-1275 ATDAAGT
+1275 GGTGT

-1289 HGQAYPLK
+1289 HGQAHPLE

-1302 REGYRFVGWATE
+1302 REGYSFVGWATE
-1314 KEGEVKYEDQKSIK
+1314 QEGKVKYEDQKSIK
-1328 LDEEFQNLTND
+1328 LDEEFPNLTND
-1339 NEKVY
+1339 NDEVY
-1344 LYAVWQEQSVT
+1344 LYAVWEEQSVT

-1370 ASETVAAVTGTAKGS
+1370 ASETVDAVTGTAKGS
-1385 TAQAKSG
+1385 TAQPKSG

-1398 YSADGTLL
+1398 YSTDGTLL
-1406 STDLT
+1406 SKELT
-1411 FVPTRKA
+1411 FVPTKKDGA
-1418 GTVWQGTTYYAH
+1418 VWQGTTYYAR

-1501 TQNLTKDNAYSDV
+1501 AQNLTKDNACSDV
-1514 PDTAWYSTAV
+1514 SGTAWYAAAV

-1630 NQIAWPDNPET
+1630 NQIVWPDNPET
-1641 FWGYLTIQEATNSHE
+1641 FWGYLAIQEATNSHE
-1656 YERKA
+1656 YERI
-1661 DGVHET
+1661 E
-1667 QTAKRENRDWS
+1667 
-1678 KEFEQ
+1678 

>member
-14 GLMVLVMALGLL
+14 GLMVLAMALSLL

-44 NGSFEQPE
+44 NGSFEEPA
-52 FNNMNAPQWAAN
+52 FHDKNSPQWPAN
-64 LVPDWHT
+64 NVPDWDT
-71 TASDQKIEFGST
+71 TASDHLIEFGST

-93 GNPNLQDSGCQ
+93 GKPNLQDSGCQ

-112 ESTLYQYATTVGG
+112 ESTLYQYAETVGG

-133 HRGRMGVDQMAVII
+133 HRGRDGVDQMAVII
-147 GPKQSQIDPATGE
+147 GPKQDDDP
-160 RIDVDP
+160 D
-166 AKPSENGRDQFMRMT
+166 KPSADGKDQFMRMT
-181 YWVRQHA
+181 DWVKSHA
-188 SNLNVGIP
+188 EKLGVNIP
-196 QTGCTQKI
+196 VTGCTQKI

-247 AWGNYGTNSSD
+247 AWGNYGTKSSA
-258 YAAGKLAYSCRYAV
+258 YAAGNLAYSCRYAV
-272 PDGQNQTVFAF
+272 PDGQTKTVFAF
-283 CSYSAAGGSTQGNLI
+283 CSYSAATSNKTLGNLI

-343 ANGSTIKVKAVEPE
+343 ANGSTIKVKAVKPQDS
-357 NGDVQFVG
+357 NVQFVG
-365 AYVTRQTQNGL
+365 AYVTRQTAKGL
-376 EKEFISAASSSWDKV
+376 EQVFIPVADKGWREEG
-391 DRTYTYV
+391 DTYTYE

-413 KPMVIYEANGGNLYT
+413 KPMVIYEAKGGDRYIY
-428 HGDNRTNA
+428 GDNGTNA
-436 VSFAQQAGSGGTL
+436 VSFAPQVSGDGSTTARG
-449 KEREPYTAQAATTTK
+449 PYESKAATTAK
-464 DGWRFDGWL
+464 DGWKFDGWL
-473 LPQKNKVLPAVHTVK
+473 LPRKEKVLPAVHTVS
-488 YDTVSGTFTFTAD
+488 YDTASETFTFTAA
-501 DGKNETLQSGGAT
+501 DGTNETLQSGGAT

-529 RMKENG
+529 RVKDENG
-535 TVSDNIQENT
+535 TVSDDIQENT
-545 ACGSITVTSDGSA
+545 ACGSITVTSDGAA
-558 VETETT
+558 VKTETT

-578 TATAEAKQGYCFIG
+578 TATATAKNGYRFVG
-592 WYQQVDGKYELVSS
+592 WYQQLDGDTYQFISNQE
-606 KSTHSYTVSR
+606 TYTYTAKA

-621 IYARFAPTHTV
+621 VYARFAPTHTV
-632 TYRWASVDAGK
+632 TYQWASVAAGK
-643 CPPEELLDK
+643 CPQNTPDPP
-652 NNLSRPED
+652 SP

-675 IKGVTTIDGTVT
+675 IKDKTTIDGTVT

-709 SNGTGDDIVI
+709 SSGNDVDIVI
-719 RETELINVTG
+719 RVTELINVTG

-737 TFIPEKEHT
+737 TFEPEAEHS
-746 LTYQFAD
+746 LSYQFAD
-753 NTRWSPSGSF
+753 SGSWSPSGSF
-763 EQTENYY
+763 AHTEEHY
-770 RGESVTAAGKPA
+770 RGESVKAASEPA
-782 HNQTMD
+782 RNQTMD

-802 KWSFDGWKRN
+802 DWSFKGWQRSDN
-812 DTKDTVTAGDG
+812 ENTITAGND
-823 FDMPGNDV
+823 FDMPGNNL

-846 VYDTGDGKPI
+846 VYDTGNGEPVGDL
-856 SDPKYASY
+856 KYASY

-873 KPGLNTP
+873 KPGLKAP
-880 TGIPF
+880 STGIPF
-885 GASIELMELPDET
+885 GASIKLMELPAGTE
-898 KISDD
+898 IPND
-903 KYFSGWSIV
+903 KYFAGWSLV
-912 DPTNADLGTIETQDP
+912 KPTNADLSDIETQAP
-927 GDSVGYRYLGITE
+927 GDSVGFRKLEVTE
-940 DKQEVTLYAVY
+940 NGQEVKLYAVY
-951 KNKGVATVDFAVNDS
+951 KNKDVATVDFAVNDS
-966 NWGDVDTKSG
+966 NWGDVNPKSG
-976 SFTVQNGIVDN
+976 SFMVQNGKVDEG
-987 KTVFSTAAPRDGYH
+987 TVSSTAAPRDGYH
-1001 FVGWYEKKSDGS
+1001 FVGWYEESDDGKLEPVNGS
-1013 LTKATDGNGN
+1013 AISGTT
-1023 VITGAALTVTSNMM
+1023 LTVTAAMM
-1037 QAKLDSLTMSREEN
+1037 QAKLKPLAESRGEN

-1058 RYVAVFAR
+1058 RYVAVFEPNT
-1066 DSFTVQFDGNGNNVT
+1066 FTIHYEPNYPIIDAGAQSGEMVDQTFSAATTSRNLSPNQFQCKGYTFDGWTT
-1081 GAMEPQK
+1081 GKGDFYSDGA
-1088 FHDPDSEDQP
+1088 
-1098 TILRKNAFTRPGY
+1098 AFTQT
-1111 VFTGWAEYPTRED
+1111 VENE
-1124 GQGRIYADEASF
+1124 
-1136 AEVTTYRGAQIG
+1136 
-1148 NGKTITLYA
+1148 GKVTLYA
-1157 QWKKLPDVTIFYT
+1157 QWERLADVTIFYT
-1170 PEPTSLGTVKLNG
+1170 PEPTSLGTVELNG
-1183 TAAKGNDTITVQEGT
+1183 TAAKENDTITVQEGT
-1198 VYEQLNP
+1198 VYESLNP
-1205 ETGEV
+1205 ETGTAR
-1210 QGATAVPG
+1210 GATAVPG

-1229 QDTERRHPL
+1229 QGKHPL
-1238 TDSTTYTPGKDSSG
+1238 TDKTTYTPEKGSSG

-1257 SYVALFR
+1257 SYVARFR
-1264 LKQYVLHYVAN
+1264 LKQYVLHYDAN
-1275 ATDAAGT
+1275 GGTDT

-1289 HGQAYPLK
+1289 HGQAHPLE

-1314 KEGEVKYEDQKSIK
+1314 SAGEVKYEDQESIK
-1328 LDEEFQNLTND
+1328 LDEKFPNLTND
-1339 NEKVY
+1339 NDVVT
-1344 LYAVWQEQSVT
+1344 LYAVWEEQSVT
-1355 LSYEPNDA
+1355 IGYEPNDA
-1363 ELGSVSK
+1363 ELGTVTVE
-1370 ASETVAAVTGTAKGS
+1370 SEPVDAVTGTAHGS
-1385 TAQAKSG
+1385 TAQPKSG
-1392 ARFDGW
+1392 AKFDGW

-1406 STDLT
+1406 STELT
-1411 FVPTRKA
+1411 FVPTRA
-1418 GTVWQGTTYYAH
+1418 DGAVWQGTTYYAR

-1501 TQNLTKDNAYSDV
+1501 MQNLTKDNAYSDV
-1514 PDTAWYSTAV
+1514 SDTAWYAAAV

-1630 NQIAWPDNPET
+1630 NQIVWPDNPET
-1641 FWGYLTIQEATNSHE
+1641 FWGYLAIQEATNSHE

>member
-1 MDIKGDWKKRAVC
+1 MDIKGDWKKRAVS
-14 GLMVLVMALGLL
+14 GLMVLVMALSLL

-44 NGSFEQPE
+44 NGSFEEPA
-52 FNNMNAPQWAAN
+52 FHDKNSPQWPAN
-64 LVPDWHT
+64 NVPDWDT
-71 TASDQKIEFGST
+71 TASDQLIEFGS
-83 RKDGTVPHIV
+83 RRNGKDAPQLTGVDKTIPD
-93 GNPNLQDSGCQ
+93 GSQ

-133 HRGRMGVDQMAVII
+133 HRGREGDDHMALII
-147 GPKQSQIDPATGE
+147 GPKQDE
-160 RIDVDP
+160 
-166 AKPSENGRDQFMRMT
+166 KPDKPNKAGKDQFMRMT
-181 YWVRQHA
+181 DWVKSHA
-188 SNLNVGIP
+188 EKLGVNIP
-196 QTGCTQKI
+196 VTGCTQKI

-247 AWGNYGTNSSD
+247 AWGNYGTKSSA
-258 YAAGKLAYSCRYAV
+258 YAAGNLAYSCRYAV
-272 PDGQNQTVFAF
+272 PDGQTKTVFAF
-283 CSYSAAGGSTQGNLI
+283 CSYSAATSDKTLGNLI

-326 NVSEYYPIGSS
+326 DKGSEYYEIGSS

-343 ANGSTIKVKAVEPE
+343 ANGSTIKVKAVKPKDS
-357 NGDVQFVG
+357 NVQFVG
-365 AYVTRQTQNGL
+365 AYVTRQTAKGL
-376 EKEFISAASSSWDKV
+376 EQVFIPVTDKEEWGEEGD
-391 DRTYTYV
+391 TYTYE

-413 KPMVIYEANGGNLYT
+413 KPMVIYEANGGEYT
-428 HGDNRTNA
+428 HGDNGTNA
-436 VSFAQQAGSGGTL
+436 VSFAQQAGSGGVLTP
-449 KEREPYTAQAATTTK
+449 RVPYTAQAAETTK

-473 LPQKNKVLPAVHTVK
+473 LPQNNNKVLPAVHTVS
-488 YDTVSGTFTFTAD
+488 YDAESETFTFTAN
-501 DGKNETLQSGGAT
+501 GETTELESVGAT

-529 RMKENG
+529 RVKDENG
-535 TVSDNIQENT
+535 KVSADFRENT
-545 ACGSITVTSDGSA
+545 DCGTVEIVGNVGESVANNPAAKDYFASASERVTVTA
-558 VETETT
+558 
-564 EAVTDY
+564 A
-570 YSQANEKI
+570 AN
-578 TATAEAKQGYCFIG
+578 AGYEFMG
-592 WYQQVDGKYELVSS
+592 WYQQVDGNKYELVSS
-606 KSTHSYTVSR
+606 KPTHSYNVSR

-621 IYARFAPTHTV
+621 VYARFAPTHTV
-632 TYRWASVDAGK
+632 KYQWASVDAGK
-643 CPPEELLDK
+643 CPPEEQRNANKISL
-652 NNLSRPED
+652 PEA
-660 GTVIDGGTYYISKDF
+660 GTVIAGGTYYISKDLK
-675 IKGVTTIDGTVT
+675 IGKTIDGTVK

-696 WVFTGWHDGKEDG
+696 WVFTGWHDGEEDG
-709 SNGTGDDIVI
+709 SSGNDVDIVI
-719 RETELINVTG
+719 RETELVNVTG
-729 DRTLTGFW
+729 HRVLTGFW
-737 TFIPEKEHT
+737 TFEPEAEHS
-746 LTYQFAD
+746 LSYQFAD
-753 NTRWSPSGSF
+753 SGSWSPSGSF
-763 EQTENYY
+763 AHTEEHY
-770 RGESVTAAGKPA
+770 RGESVTAQAEPA
-782 HNQTMD
+782 RNQTTD
-788 GKDVLVTDNVTLYG
+788 EEGNPIDVLVTGNVTLYG
-802 KWSFDGWKRN
+802 DWSFKGWQRSDNEGDNKGI
-812 DTKDTVTAGDG
+812 VAAGDK
-823 FDMPGNDV
+823 FNMPGKDL

-846 VYDTGDGKPI
+846 VYDTGDGMPI

-873 KPGLNTP
+873 KSGLNAP

-885 GASIELMELPDET
+885 GASIKLMELPDGTE
-898 KISDD
+898 IPDD
-903 KYFSGWSIV
+903 KYFAGWSLV
-912 DPTNADLGTIETQDP
+912 KPENNLSTIETQAP
-927 GDSVGYRYLGITE
+927 GDSVGYRKLGITE
-940 DKQEVTLYAVY
+940 NGQEVKLYAVY
-951 KNKGVATVDFAVNDS
+951 KNKDVATVDFAVNDS
-966 NWGDVDTKSG
+966 NWGDVDPKSG

-987 KTVFSTAAPRDGYH
+987 KTVFSEATPREGYH
-1001 FVGWYEKKSDGS
+1001 FVGWYEKKSDGG
-1013 LTKATDGNGN
+1013 LTEVKDENGN
-1023 VITGAALTVTSNMM
+1023 WITDAKLTVTSDMM
-1037 QAKLDSLTMSREEN
+1037 QEKLNSLTEK
-1051 RTPVLVV
+1051 LVV
-1058 RYVAVFAR
+1058 HYVAVFAR
-1066 DSFTVQFDGNGNNVT
+1066 DSFTVEFDPNVALDAEGKSDVT
-1081 GAMEPQK
+1081 GEMPPQK
-1088 FHDPDSEDQP
+1088 FHDPKSKNQP
-1098 TILRKNAFTRPGY
+1098 TMLRKNAFTRPGY
-1111 VFTGWAEYPTRED
+1111 EFTGWAEYPNR
-1124 GQGRIYADEASF
+1124 GKGRFYADEASF
-1136 AEVTTYRGAQIG
+1136 AEVTIYQG
-1148 NGKTITLYA
+1148 NKIVDGGTITLYA
-1157 QWKKLPDVTIFYT
+1157 QWERLADVTIFYT
-1170 PEPTSLGTVKLNG
+1170 PEPTSLGTVELNPTESNELDPQDG
-1183 TAAKGNDTITVQEGT
+1183 MVSES
-1198 VYEQLNP
+1198 LNP
-1205 ETGEV
+1205 ETGTAR
-1210 QGATAVPG
+1210 GATAVPG
-1218 KGSVF
+1218 EGSVF

-1229 QDTERRHPL
+1229 QGKHPL
-1238 TDSTTYTPGKDSSG
+1238 TDKTTYTPEKGSSG

-1264 LKQYVLHYVAN
+1264 LKQYVLRYDAN
-1275 ATDAAGT
+1275 GGTGT
-1282 MEDQTFP
+1282 MEGQTFP
-1289 HGQAYPLK
+1289 HGQAHPLE

-1314 KEGEVKYEDQKSIK
+1314 STDKVKYEDQESIK
-1328 LDEEFQNLTND
+1328 LDEEFPNLTND
-1339 NEKVY
+1339 NDVVT
-1344 LYAVWQEQSVT
+1344 LYAVWEEQSVT

-1363 ELGSVSK
+1363 ELGSVSS
-1370 ASETVAAVTGTAKGS
+1370 ALETVAAVKGTAKGS
-1385 TAQAKSG
+1385 TAQPKSG

-1406 STDLT
+1406 SKELT
-1411 FVPTRKA
+1411 FVPTKKD
-1418 GTVWQGTTYYAH
+1418 GTVWQGTTYYAR
-1430 FSAKR
+1430 FSAQR
-1435 SPSTPS
+1435 RPSTPS

-1501 TQNLTKDNAYSDV
+1501 MQNLTKDNAYSDV
-1514 PDTAWYSTAV
+1514 SDTAWYAAAV

-1630 NQIAWPDNPET
+1630 NQIVWPDNPET
-1641 FWGYLTIQEATNSHE
+1641 FWGYLAIQEATNSHE

>member
-14 GLMVLVMALGLL
+14 GLMVLAMALSLL

-44 NGSFEQPE
+44 NGSFEEPA
-52 FNNMNAPQWAAN
+52 FDNMNAPQWAAD

-83 RKDGTVPHIV
+83 RKNGRVPHIV
-93 GNPNLQDSGCQ
+93 DEPDIPDGKQ

-133 HRGRMGVDQMAVII
+133 HRGRYGIDQMAVII
-147 GPKQSQIDPATGE
+147 GPKQN
-160 RIDVDP
+160 VDP
-166 AKPSENGRDQFMRMT
+166 AKPSKDGKDQFMRMT
-181 YWVRQHA
+181 DWVRLHA
-188 SNLNVGIP
+188 SNLKVDIP
-196 QTGCTQKI
+196 PTGCTQKI
-204 TVYSKKFAANGG
+204 TVYSKKFAAKGE

-235 KWNVWIIGTSNT
+235 KWNVWIIGTNSD
-247 AWGNYGTNSSD
+247 AWGHYGTNSSA

-272 PDGQNQTVFAF
+272 PDGQTETVFAF
-283 CSYSAAGGSTQGNLI
+283 CSYSAARGINTCGNLI
-298 DNIHFSLY
+298 DNIYFDLF
-306 QTITA
+306 QTLSIRA
-311 AATAGGSG
+311 SGGG
-319 FIGVPTG
+319 TG
-326 NVSEYYPIGSS
+326 SMTVSADGK
-337 MSELVV
+337 
-343 ANGSTIKVKAVEPE
+343 GSTIKVSDSETKEAVVADGSNITVQAVKPKD
-357 NGDVQFVG
+357 NNVQFVG
-365 AYVTRQTQNGL
+365 AYVTRRTAEGL
-376 EKEFISAASSSWDKV
+376 EQVFIPVTDKGWREEG
-391 DRTYTYV
+391 DTYTYQ
-398 HRVEEPADIVLVFVK
+398 HHVEEPADIVLVFIKSPTV
-413 KPMVIYEANGGNLYT
+413 VYDANGGQEYVYESDATEPKNT
-428 HGDNRTNA
+428 
-436 VSFAQQAGSGGTL
+436 VSFAEDTGRT
-449 KEREPYTAQAATTTK
+449 KYTSHEAQAPADCEDT
-464 DGWRFDGWL
+464 WQFQGWL
-473 LPQKNKVLPAVHTVK
+473 LVRSKTLLPAEHTVT
-488 YDTVSGTFTFTAD
+488 YDRDTDTLTFTGNGSAS
-501 DGKNETLQSGGAT
+501 GSAKGGAT

-529 RMKENG
+529 RVKENG
-535 TVSDNIQENT
+535 TVSADFRENKD
-545 ACGSITVTSDGSA
+545 CGTIKIVDHVGESVANNPAAKDYFASASERVTV
-558 VETETT
+558 
-564 EAVTDY
+564 
-570 YSQANEKI
+570 
-578 TATAEAKQGYCFIG
+578 TATAKAGYVFIG
-592 WYQQVDGKYELVSS
+592 WYQQVDGNKYDLVSS
-606 KSTHSYTVSR
+606 KPTHSYTVSR

-632 TYRWASVDAGK
+632 TYQWASVDAGK
-643 CPPEELLDK
+643 CPQNTPDPP
-652 NNLSRPED
+652 SP

-675 IKGVTTIDGTVT
+675 IKDKTTIDGTVT

-709 SNGTGDDIVI
+709 SSGNDVDIVI
-719 RETELINVTG
+719 RETELIKVTG

-763 EQTENYY
+763 ELTENYY
-770 RGESVTAAGKPA
+770 RGESVTAQAEPDR
-782 HNQTMD
+782 NQTTD
-788 GKDVLVTDNVTLYG
+788 EEGNPIDVLVTGNVTLYG
-802 KWSFDGWKRN
+802 DWSFNGWKRSDN
-812 DTKDTVTAGDG
+812 DSTIAAGRG
-823 FDMPGNDV
+823 FNMPGKDL

-864 DYAALLGSS
+864 DYAALLGSDKS
-873 KPGLNTP
+873 GINAPS

-885 GASIELMELPDET
+885 GASIKLMELPDGTVPEG
-898 KISDD
+898 
-903 KYFSGWSIV
+903 KYFAGWSRMN
-912 DPTNADLGTIETQDP
+912 P
-927 GDSVGYRYLGITE
+927 E
-940 DKQEVTLYAVY
+940 DKTDVQINALPTQSPGIFVNDRDFEVGNSGEQVTLYAIY
-951 KNKGVATVDFAVNDS
+951 KTYDVATVEFDAETGGSVTS
-966 NWGDVDTKSG
+966 RSG
-976 SFTVQNGIVDN
+976 SFKVKDGDVLQEQRVS
-987 KTVFSTAAPRDGYH
+987 STTTPREGYH
-1001 FVGWYEKKSDGS
+1001 FVGWYEKDA
-1013 LTKATDGNGN
+1013 LTPVSTDAT
-1023 VITGAALTVTSNMM
+1023 LTVTSDMM
-1037 QAKLDSLTMSREEN
+1037 QEKQEN
-1051 RTPVLVV
+1051 GTPVLVV
-1058 RYVAVFAR
+1058 HYVAVFAR
-1066 DSFTVQFDGNGNNVT
+1066 DSFTVKFEPNGALDAEGKSDVT
-1081 GAMEPQK
+1081 GEMPPQK

-1098 TILRKNAFTRPGY
+1098 TMLRKNAFTRPGY
-1111 VFTGWAEYPTRED
+1111 VFTGWAELEN
-1124 GQGRIYADEASF
+1124 GQGRIYADEAPF
-1136 AEVTTYRGAQIG
+1136 AEVTIYQG
-1148 NGKTITLYA
+1148 NKIVDGGSITLYA
-1157 QWKKLPDVTIFYT
+1157 QWEKLADVTIFYT

-1183 TAAKGNDTITVQEGT
+1183 TAAKENDTITVQEGT
-1198 VYEQLNP
+1198 VYESLNP

-1229 QDTERRHPL
+1229 QDTERSNRL
-1238 TDSTTYTPGKDSSG
+1238 IDSTTYTPKKDSSG
-1252 RYQDG
+1252 RYQEG

-1264 LKQYVLHYVAN
+1264 LKQYVLRYDAN
-1275 ATDAAGT
+1275 GGTGT

-1289 HGQAYPLK
+1289 HGQAHPLE

-1302 REGYRFVGWATE
+1302 REGYSFVGWATE
-1314 KEGEVKYEDQKSIK
+1314 QEGEVKYEDQKSIK
-1328 LDEEFQNLTND
+1328 LDEEFPNLTND
-1339 NEKVY
+1339 NDEVY
-1344 LYAVWQEQSVT
+1344 LYAVWEEQSVT

-1370 ASETVAAVTGTAKGS
+1370 ASETVDAVTGTAKGS
-1385 TAQAKSG
+1385 TAQPKSG

-1398 YSADGTLL
+1398 YSADGTQL
-1406 STDLT
+1406 STELK
-1411 FVPTRKA
+1411 FVPTRVD

-1483 SRAEVATVLFRLL
+1483 SRAEVATVLFRQL

-1514 PDTAWYSTAV
+1514 SDTAWYAAAV

-1630 NQIAWPDNPET
+1630 NQIVWPDNPET
-1641 FWGYLTIQEATNSHE
+1641 FWGYLAIQEATNSHE

>member
-1 MDIKGDWKKRAVC
+1 MDIKGDWKKRAVS
-14 GLMVLVMALGLL
+14 GLMVLAMALSLL

-33 DTRSVTDNAIK
+33 DTSSVTDNAIK
-44 NGSFEQPE
+44 NGSFEEPA
-52 FNNMNAPQWAAN
+52 FHDKNSPQWPAN
-64 LVPDWHT
+64 NVPDWDT
-71 TASDQKIEFGST
+71 TASDKLIEFGS
-83 RKDGTVPHIV
+83 RRNGKDAPQLTGVDKTIPD
-93 GNPNLQDSGCQ
+93 GSQ

-133 HRGRMGVDQMAVII
+133 HRGREGVDHMALII
-147 GPKQSQIDPATGE
+147 GPKQNF
-160 RIDVDP
+160 DP
-166 AKPSENGRDQFMRMT
+166 AKPSEDGRDQFMRMT
-181 YWVRQHA
+181 DWVSQHA
-188 SNLNVGIP
+188 SGMADM
-196 QTGCTQKI
+196 GCTQKI
-204 TVYSKKFAANGG
+204 TVYSKKFAKNGR
-216 FQNDIGDAF
+216 FENDIGDAF

-247 AWGNYGTNSSD
+247 AWGNYGTKSSA
-258 YAAGKLAYSCRYAV
+258 YAAGNLAYSCRYAV
-272 PDGQNQTVFAF
+272 PDGQTKTVFAF
-283 CSYSAAGGSTQGNLI
+283 CSYSAATSDKTLGNLI

-326 NVSEYYPIGSS
+326 DKGSEYYEIGSS

-343 ANGSTIKVKAVEPE
+343 ANGSTIKVKAVKPKDS
-357 NGDVQFVG
+357 NVQFVG
-365 AYVTRQTQNGL
+365 AYVTRQTAKGL
-376 EKEFISAASSSWDKV
+376 EQVFIPVTDKEEWGEEGD
-391 DRTYTYV
+391 TYTYE

-413 KPMVIYEANGGNLYT
+413 KPMVIYEANGGEYT
-428 HGDNRTNA
+428 HGDNGTNA
-436 VSFAQQAGSGGTL
+436 VSFAQQAGSGGVLTP
-449 KEREPYTAQAATTTK
+449 RGPYTAQAAETTK

-473 LPQKNKVLPAVHTVK
+473 LPQNNNKVLPAVHTVS
-488 YDTVSGTFTFTAD
+488 YDAESETFTFTAN
-501 DGKNETLQSGGAT
+501 GETTELESVGAT

-529 RMKENG
+529 RVKDENG
-535 TVSDNIQENT
+535 KVSADFRENT
-545 ACGSITVTSDGSA
+545 DCGTVEIVDNRGELVADNPAAKDYFASASERVTVTA
-558 VETETT
+558 
-564 EAVTDY
+564 A
-570 YSQANEKI
+570 
-578 TATAEAKQGYCFIG
+578 AKAGYEFMG
-592 WYQQVDGKYELVSS
+592 WYQQVDGNKYELVSS
-606 KSTHSYTVSR
+606 KPTHSYNVSR

-632 TYRWASVDAGK
+632 TYQWASVAAGK
-643 CPPEELLDK
+643 CPPEEQRNANKISL
-652 NNLSRPED
+652 PEA
-660 GTVIDGGTYYISKDF
+660 GTVIAGGTYYISKDLE
-675 IKGVTTIDGTVT
+675 IGKTIDGTVT

-696 WVFTGWHDGKEDG
+696 WVFTGWHDGENDG
-709 SNGTGDDIVI
+709 SSGTGSDIAI
-719 RETELINVTG
+719 RVTELINVTG

-737 TFIPEKEHT
+737 TFEPEAEHS
-746 LTYQFAD
+746 LSYQFAD
-753 NTRWSPSGSF
+753 SGSWSPSGSF
-763 EQTENYY
+763 ELTENYY
-770 RGESVTAAGKPA
+770 RGESVTAQAEPDR
-782 HNQTMD
+782 NQTTD
-788 GKDVLVTDNVTLYG
+788 EEGNPIDVLATGKVTLYG
-802 KWSFDGWKRN
+802 DWSFKGWQRS
-812 DTKDTVTAGDG
+812 DTKDKDIVAAGG
-823 FDMPGNDV
+823 EFNMPGNDL

-873 KPGLNTP
+873 KSGLNAP
-880 TGIPF
+880 STGIPF
-885 GASIELMELPDET
+885 GASIELMGLPAGTE
-898 KISDD
+898 IPDD
-903 KYFSGWSIV
+903 KYFAGWSLTNPEGMTEVQINAL
-912 DPTNADLGTIETQDP
+912 PTQSP
-927 GDSVGYRYLGITE
+927 GIFVNDRDFEVGNSGE
-940 DKQEVTLYAVY
+940 QVTLYAIY
-951 KNKGVATVDFAVNDS
+951 KTYDVATVEFNAETGGSVTS
-966 NWGDVDTKSG
+966 RSG
-976 SFTVQNGIVDN
+976 SFNVKDGDVLQEQRVS
-987 KTVFSTAAPRDGYH
+987 STATPREGYH
-1001 FVGWYEKKSDGS
+1001 FVGWYEKDAQGRLS
-1013 LTKATDGNGN
+1013 LVNKNAT
-1023 VITGAALTVTSNMM
+1023 LTVTSVMM
-1037 QAKLDSLTMSREEN
+1037 QEKLPLTGSGEEN
-1051 RTPVLVV
+1051 GTPPVLVV
-1058 RYVAVFAR
+1058 HYVAVFAR
-1066 DSFTVQFDGNGNNVT
+1066 DSFTVEFNRNGDDVT
-1081 GAMEPQK
+1081 GEMLPQT
-1088 FHDPDSEDQP
+1088 FHDPDSEEQP
-1098 TILRKNAFTRPGY
+1098 TTLRKNEFKRPGY
-1111 VFTGWAEYPTRED
+1111 VFTGWAEYPTRGE
-1124 GQGRIYADEASF
+1124 GQKERIYADEAPF
-1136 AEVTTYRGAQIG
+1136 AEVTIYREEQISDG
-1148 NGKTITLYA
+1148 GTITLYA
-1157 QWKKLPDVTIFYT
+1157 QWERLPDVTILYT
-1170 PEPTSLGTVKLNG
+1170 PEPTSLGTVELNG
-1183 TAAKGNDTITVQEGT
+1183 IAAEGNDTITVQEGT
-1198 VYEQLNP
+1198 VYEQFNP

-1229 QDTERRHPL
+1229 QDTERSHPL
-1238 TDSTTYTPGKDSSG
+1238 TDGSTTYTPEKEDSSG
-1252 RYQDG
+1252 RYQKG

-1264 LKQYVLHYVAN
+1264 LKQYVLHYDAN
-1275 ATDAAGT
+1275 AADAVGT

-1289 HGQAYPLK
+1289 HGEAYPLK
-1297 KCAFS
+1297 ECAFS
-1302 REGYRFVGWATE
+1302 REGYSFVGWATE
-1314 KEGEVKYEDQKSIK
+1314 QKGKVKYEDQKSIK
-1328 LDEEFQNLTND
+1328 LDEEFPNLKDDND
-1339 NEKVY
+1339 EVT
-1344 LYAVWQEQSVT
+1344 LYAVWKEQSVT

-1363 ELGSVSK
+1363 ELGSVSS
-1370 ASETVAAVTGTAKGS
+1370 ALETVDAVTGTAKGS
-1385 TAQAKSG
+1385 IAQPKSG

-1406 STDLT
+1406 SKELT
-1411 FVPTRKA
+1411 FVPTKKDGA
-1418 GTVWQGTTYYAH
+1418 VWQGTTYYAH

-1501 TQNLTKDNAYSDV
+1501 MQNLTKDNAYSDV
-1514 PDTAWYSTAV
+1514 SDTAWYAAAV

-1620 LPEKESDLLA
+1620 LPEKGSDLLA
-1630 NQIAWPDNPET
+1630 NQIVWPDNPET
-1641 FWGYLTIQEATNSHE
+1641 FWGYLAIQEATNSHE

>member
-14 GLMVLVMALGLL
+14 GLMVLAMALSLL

-44 NGSFEQPE
+44 NGSFEQPV
-52 FNNMNAPQWAAN
+52 FDDKPSPQWPAN
-64 LVPDWHT
+64 QVPDWHT
-71 TASDQKIEFGST
+71 TASDHLIEFGSSRNGNDAPQLT
-83 RKDGTVPHIV
+83 GYDKTIPDGH
-93 GNPNLQDSGCQ
+93 Q

-133 HRGRMGVDQMAVII
+133 HRGREGVDRMAVII
-147 GPKQSQIDPATGE
+147 GPKQN
-160 RIDVDP
+160 VDP
-166 AKPSENGRDQFMRMT
+166 AKPSKDGKDGRDQFMRMT
-181 YWVRQHA
+181 DWVKSHA
-188 SNLNVGIP
+188 EKLGVNIP
-196 QTGCTQKI
+196 VTGCTQKI

-247 AWGNYGTNSSD
+247 AWGNYGTKSSA
-258 YAAGKLAYSCRYAV
+258 YAAGNLAYSCRYAV
-272 PDGQNQTVFAF
+272 PDGQTKTVFAF
-283 CSYSAAGGSTQGNLI
+283 CSYSAATSNKTLGNLI

-319 FIGVPTG
+319 YIGVPTG
-326 NVSEYYPIGSS
+326 NESVLYKIDDK
-337 MSELVV
+337 MRELVV
-343 ANGSTIKVKAVEPE
+343 ANGSTIKVKAVKPKDS
-357 NGDVQFVG
+357 NVQFVG
-365 AYVTRQTQNGL
+365 AYVTRQTAKGL
-376 EKEFISAASSSWDKV
+376 EQVFIPVADKGWREEG
-391 DRTYTYV
+391 DTYTYE

-413 KPMVIYEANGGNLYT
+413 KPMVIYEAKGGDRYIY
-428 HGDNRTNA
+428 GDNGTNA
-436 VSFAQQAGSGGTL
+436 VSFAPQVSGDGSTTARG
-449 KEREPYTAQAATTTK
+449 PYESKAATTAK
-464 DGWRFDGWL
+464 DGWKFDGWL
-473 LPQKNKVLPAVHTVK
+473 LPRKNKVLPAVHTVS
-488 YDTVSGTFTFTAD
+488 YDAERETFTFAAN
-501 DGKNETLQSGGAT
+501 GETTELESGGAT

-529 RMKENG
+529 RVKDKDGM
-535 TVSDNIQENT
+535 VSADIQENT
-545 ACGSITVTSDGSA
+545 ACGSITVTSDGAA
-558 VETETT
+558 VKTETT

-578 TATAEAKQGYCFIG
+578 TATATAKNGYRFVG
-592 WYQQVDGKYELVSS
+592 WYQQLDGDTYQFVSNQA
-606 KSTHSYTVSR
+606 TYTYTAKA

-632 TYRWASVDAGK
+632 TYRWTTEEGK
-643 CPPEELLDK
+643 CPPEELLNK
-652 NNLSRPED
+652 NGISLPET
-660 GTVIDGGTYYISKDF
+660 GTVVDGGTYYISKDLE
-675 IKGVTTIDGTVT
+675 INKTIDGTGT
-687 KDGRTVPGK
+687 IDDRTVPGK
-696 WVFTGWHDGKEDG
+696 WVFTGWRSGE
-709 SNGTGDDIVI
+709 SGDSDI
-719 RETELINVTG
+719 RETELIKVKG

-763 EQTENYY
+763 ELTENYY
-770 RGESVTAAGKPA
+770 RGESVTAQAEPA
-782 HNQTMD
+782 HNRTKD
-788 GKDVLVTDNVTLYG
+788 EEGNPIDVLATGNNVVLYG
-802 KWSFDGWKRN
+802 KWSFDGWKRSDN
-812 DTKDTVTAGDG
+812 DSTIAAGRG
-823 FDMPGNDV
+823 FNMPGKDL

-873 KPGLNTP
+873 KSGLNAP

-885 GASIELMELPDET
+885 GASIELMELPDGT
-898 KISDD
+898 KIPND
-903 KYFSGWSIV
+903 KYFAGWSIV
-912 DPTNADLGTIETQDP
+912 DPTNADLGTIETQAP
-927 GDSVGYRYLGITE
+927 GDSVGYRKLGITK
-940 DKQEVTLYAVY
+940 DKRKVTLYAVY
-951 KNKGVATVDFAVNDS
+951 KNKDMATVDFAVNDS

-976 SFTVQNGIVDN
+976 SFMVQNGKVDEG
-987 KTVFSTAAPRDGYH
+987 TVSSTAAPRDGYH
-1001 FVGWYEKKSDGS
+1001 FVGWYEESDDGKLEPVNGS
-1013 LTKATDGNGN
+1013 AING
-1023 VITGAALTVTSNMM
+1023 TTLTVTAAMM
-1037 QAKLDSLTMSREEN
+1037 QAKLKPLAESRGEN
-1051 RTPVLVV
+1051 RTPVLEV
-1058 RYVAVFAR
+1058 RYIAVFAR
-1066 DSFTVQFDGNGNNVT
+1066 DSFTVEFDGNGDDKEAT
-1081 GAMEPQK
+1081 MKPQT
-1088 FHDPDSEDQP
+1088 FPAPDSEEQL
-1098 TILRKNAFTRPGY
+1098 TTLRKNEFKRPGY
-1111 VFTGWAEYPTRED
+1111 VFTGWAEYPTREV
-1124 GQGRIYADEASF
+1124 GQEERIYADEAPF
-1136 AEVTTYRGAQIG
+1136 AEVTIYQG
-1148 NGKTITLYA
+1148 NKIVDGGTITLYA
-1157 QWKKLPDVTIFYT
+1157 QWEKLSDVIISYT
-1170 PEPTSLGTVKLNG
+1170 PEPTSLGTVKLNPTESNELDPQDG
-1183 TAAKGNDTITVQEGT
+1183 MVSES
-1198 VYEQLNP
+1198 LNP

-1218 KGSVF
+1218 EGSVF

-1229 QDTERRHPL
+1229 QDTERSHPL
-1238 TDSTTYTPGKDSSG
+1238 TGGSTTYTPEKDLSG
-1252 RYQDG
+1252 RYRDG

-1264 LKQYVLHYVAN
+1264 LKQYVLHYDAN
-1275 ATDAAGT
+1275 AADAAGT

-1297 KCAFS
+1297 ECAFS

-1314 KEGEVKYEDQKSIK
+1314 QKGKVEYEDQTNIK
-1328 LDEEFQNLTND
+1328 LDKEFPNLTND
-1339 NEKVY
+1339 NDVVT
-1344 LYAVWQEQSVT
+1344 LYAVWEEQSVT
-1355 LSYEPNDA
+1355 IGYEPNDA
-1363 ELGSVSK
+1363 ELGSVSS
-1370 ASETVAAVTGTAKGS
+1370 ASETVDAVTGTAKGS

-1406 STDLT
+1406 SKELT
-1411 FVPTRKA
+1411 FVPTKKDGA
-1418 GTVWQGTTYYAH
+1418 VWQGTTYYAH

-1501 TQNLTKDNAYSDV
+1501 MQNLTKDNAYSDV
-1514 PDTAWYSTAV
+1514 PDTAWYAAAV

-1630 NQIAWPDNPET
+1630 NQIVWPDNPET
-1641 FWGYLTIQEATNSHE
+1641 FWGYLAIQEATNSHE

-1667 QTAKRENRDWS
+1667 QTVKRENRDWS

>member
-14 GLMVLVMALGLL
+14 GLMVLAMALSLL

-44 NGSFEQPE
+44 NGSFEQPV
-52 FNNMNAPQWAAN
+52 FDDKPLPQWPAN
-64 LVPDWHT
+64 QVPDWHT
-71 TASDQKIEFGST
+71 TASDHLIEFGSSRNGNDAPQLT
-83 RKDGTVPHIV
+83 GYDKTIPDGH
-93 GNPNLQDSGCQ
+93 Q

-133 HRGRMGVDQMAVII
+133 HRGREGVDRMAVII
-147 GPKQSQIDPATGE
+147 GPKQN
-160 RIDVDP
+160 VDP
-166 AKPSENGRDQFMRMT
+166 AKPSKDGKDGRDQFMRMT
-181 YWVRQHA
+181 DWVKSHA
-188 SNLNVGIP
+188 EKLGVNIP
-196 QTGCTQKI
+196 VTGCTQKI

-247 AWGNYGTNSSD
+247 AWGNYGTKSSA
-258 YAAGKLAYSCRYAV
+258 YAAGNLAYSCRYAV
-272 PDGQNQTVFAF
+272 PDGQTKTVFAF
-283 CSYSAAGGSTQGNLI
+283 CSYSAATSNKTLGNLI

-319 FIGVPTG
+319 YIGVPTG
-326 NVSEYYPIGSS
+326 NESVLYKIDDK
-337 MSELVV
+337 MRELVV
-343 ANGSTIKVKAVEPE
+343 ANGSTIKVKAVKPKDS
-357 NGDVQFVG
+357 NVQFVG
-365 AYVTRQTQNGL
+365 AYVTRQTAKGL
-376 EKEFISAASSSWDKV
+376 EQVFIPVADKGWREEG
-391 DRTYTYV
+391 DTYTYE
-398 HRVEEPADIVLVFVK
+398 HRVEEPADIVQVFVK
-413 KPMVIYEANGGNLYT
+413 KPMVIYEAKGGDRYIY
-428 HGDNRTNA
+428 GDNGTNA
-436 VSFAQQAGSGGTL
+436 VSFAPQVSGDGSTTARG
-449 KEREPYTAQAATTTK
+449 PYESKAATTAK
-464 DGWRFDGWL
+464 DGWKFDGWL
-473 LPQKNKVLPAVHTVK
+473 LPRKNKVLPAVHTVS
-488 YDTVSGTFTFTAD
+488 YDAERETFTFAAN
-501 DGKNETLQSGGAT
+501 GETTELESGGAT

-529 RMKENG
+529 RVKDKDGM
-535 TVSDNIQENT
+535 VSADIQENT
-545 ACGSITVTSDGSA
+545 ACGSITVTSDGAA
-558 VETETT
+558 VKTETT

-578 TATAEAKQGYCFIG
+578 TATATAKNGYRFVG
-592 WYQQVDGKYELVSS
+592 WYQQLDGDTYQFVSNQA
-606 KSTHSYTVSR
+606 TYTYTAKA

-632 TYRWASVDAGK
+632 TYRWTTEEGK
-643 CPPEELLDK
+643 CPPEELLNK
-652 NNLSRPED
+652 NGISLPET
-660 GTVIDGGTYYISKDF
+660 GTVVDGGTYYISKDLE
-675 IKGVTTIDGTVT
+675 INKTIDGTGT
-687 KDGRTVPGK
+687 IDDRTVPGK
-696 WVFTGWHDGKEDG
+696 WVFTGWRSGE
-709 SNGTGDDIVI
+709 SGDSDI
-719 RETELINVTG
+719 RETELIKVKG

-763 EQTENYY
+763 ELTENYY
-770 RGESVTAAGKPA
+770 RGESVTAQAEPA
-782 HNQTMD
+782 HNRTKD
-788 GKDVLVTDNVTLYG
+788 EEGNPIDVLATGNNVVLYG
-802 KWSFDGWKRN
+802 KWSFDGWKRSDN
-812 DTKDTVTAGDG
+812 DSTIAAGRG
-823 FDMPGNDV
+823 FNMPGKDL

-873 KPGLNTP
+873 KSGLNAP

-885 GASIELMELPDET
+885 GASIELMELPDGT
-898 KISDD
+898 KIPND
-903 KYFSGWSIV
+903 KYFAGWSIV
-912 DPTNADLGTIETQDP
+912 DPTNADLGTIETQAP
-927 GDSVGYRYLGITE
+927 GDSVGYRKLGITK
-940 DKQEVTLYAVY
+940 DKRKVTLYAVY
-951 KNKGVATVDFAVNDS
+951 KNKDMATVDFAVNDS

-976 SFTVQNGIVDN
+976 SFMVQNGKVDEG
-987 KTVFSTAAPRDGYH
+987 TVSSTAAPRDGYH
-1001 FVGWYEKKSDGS
+1001 FVGWYEESDDGKLEPVNGS
-1013 LTKATDGNGN
+1013 AING
-1023 VITGAALTVTSNMM
+1023 TTLTVTAAMM
-1037 QAKLDSLTMSREEN
+1037 QAKLKPLAESRGEN
-1051 RTPVLVV
+1051 RTPVLEV
-1058 RYVAVFAR
+1058 RYIAVFAR
-1066 DSFTVQFDGNGNNVT
+1066 DSFTVEFDGNGDDKEAT
-1081 GAMEPQK
+1081 MKPQT
-1088 FHDPDSEDQP
+1088 FPAPDSEEQL
-1098 TILRKNAFTRPGY
+1098 TTLRKNEFKRPGY
-1111 VFTGWAEYPTRED
+1111 VFTGWAEYPTREV
-1124 GQGRIYADEASF
+1124 GQEERIYADEAPF
-1136 AEVTTYRGAQIG
+1136 AEVTIYQG
-1148 NGKTITLYA
+1148 NKIVDGGTITLYA
-1157 QWKKLPDVTIFYT
+1157 QWEKLSDVIISYT
-1170 PEPTSLGTVKLNG
+1170 PEPTSLGTVKLNPTESNELDPQDG
-1183 TAAKGNDTITVQEGT
+1183 MVSES
-1198 VYEQLNP
+1198 LNP

-1218 KGSVF
+1218 EGSVF

-1229 QDTERRHPL
+1229 QDTERSHPL
-1238 TDSTTYTPGKDSSG
+1238 TGGSTTYTPEKDLSG
-1252 RYQDG
+1252 RYRDG

-1264 LKQYVLHYVAN
+1264 LKQYVLHYDAN
-1275 ATDAAGT
+1275 AADAAGT

-1297 KCAFS
+1297 ECAFS

-1314 KEGEVKYEDQKSIK
+1314 QKGKVEYEDQTNIK
-1328 LDEEFQNLTND
+1328 LDKEFPNLTND
-1339 NEKVY
+1339 NDVVT
-1344 LYAVWQEQSVT
+1344 LYAVWEEQSVT
-1355 LSYEPNDA
+1355 IGYEPNDA
-1363 ELGSVSK
+1363 ELGSVSS
-1370 ASETVAAVTGTAKGS
+1370 ASETVDAVTGTAKGS

-1406 STDLT
+1406 SKELT
-1411 FVPTRKA
+1411 FVPTKKDGA
-1418 GTVWQGTTYYAH
+1418 VWQGTTYYAH

-1501 TQNLTKDNAYSDV
+1501 MQNLTKDNAYSDV
-1514 PDTAWYSTAV
+1514 PDTAWYAAAV

-1630 NQIAWPDNPET
+1630 NQIVWPDNPET
-1641 FWGYLTIQEATNSHE
+1641 FWGYLAIQEATNSHE

-1667 QTAKRENRDWS
+1667 QTVKRENRDWS

>member
-1 MDIKGDWKKRAVC
+1 M
-14 GLMVLVMALGLL
+14 
-26 PTSILAA
+26 
-33 DTRSVTDNAIK
+33 
-44 NGSFEQPE
+44 
-52 FNNMNAPQWAAN
+52 
-64 LVPDWHT
+64 
-71 TASDQKIEFGST
+71 
-83 RKDGTVPHIV
+83 
-93 GNPNLQDSGCQ
+93 
-104 FAELNADE
+104 
-112 ESTLYQYATTVGG
+112 
-125 NVYEWGLS
+125 YEWGLS
-133 HRGRMGVDQMAVII
+133 HRGREGDDHMALII
-147 GPKQSQIDPATGE
+147 GPKQDE
-160 RIDVDP
+160 
-166 AKPSENGRDQFMRMT
+166 KPDKPNKAGKDQFMRMT
-181 YWVRQHA
+181 DWVKSHA
-188 SNLNVGIP
+188 EKLGVNIP
-196 QTGCTQKI
+196 VTGCTQKI

-247 AWGNYGTNSSD
+247 AWGNYGTKSSA

-272 PDGQNQTVFAF
+272 PDGQTKTVFAF
-283 CSYSAAGGSTQGNLI
+283 CSYSAATSNKTLGNLI

-326 NVSEYYPIGSS
+326 GKNVYYEIRGS

-343 ANGSTIKVKAVEPE
+343 ANGSPITVKAVEPE
-357 NGDVQFVG
+357 SDDVQFVG

-376 EKEFISAASSSWDKV
+376 KKEFIPATSPSWDKV
-391 DRTYTYV
+391 DRTYTYE
-398 HRVEEPADIVLVFVK
+398 HPVEEPADIVLVFVK
-413 KPMVIYEANGGNLYT
+413 KPMVIYEANGGKQYT
-428 HGDNRTNA
+428 HGDNGTNA
-436 VSFAQQAGSGGTL
+436 VSFAPQVSGDGSTTARGPYDS
-449 KEREPYTAQAATTTK
+449 KEATPVK

-473 LPQKNKVLPAVHTVK
+473 LPQKNKVLPAVHTVS
-488 YDTVSGTFTFTAD
+488 YDAESETFTFTAN
-501 DGKNETLQSGGAT
+501 GETTELESVGAT

-529 RMKENG
+529 RVKNADGKVSDDFLVNEDCG
-535 TVSDNIQENT
+535 TVEIVGNEGESVANNPAAKDYFASASERV
-545 ACGSITVTSDGSA
+545 TV
-558 VETETT
+558 
-564 EAVTDY
+564 
-570 YSQANEKI
+570 
-578 TATAEAKQGYCFIG
+578 TATAKAGYEFIG
-592 WYQQVDGKYELVSS
+592 WYQQVDGKYDLVSS
-606 KSTHSYTVSR
+606 KPTHSYTVIS

-632 TYRWASVDAGK
+632 TYQWASVAAGK
-643 CPPEELLDK
+643 CPQNTPDPP
-652 NNLSRPED
+652 RP

-675 IKGVTTIDGTVT
+675 IKDKTTIDGTVK

-696 WVFTGWHDGKEDG
+696 WVFTGWHDGEEDG
-709 SNGTGDDIVI
+709 SSGNDVDIVI
-719 RETELINVTG
+719 RVTELINVTG

-737 TFIPEKEHT
+737 TFEPEAEHS
-746 LTYQFAD
+746 LSYQFAD
-753 NTRWSPSGSF
+753 SGSWSPSGSF
-763 EQTENYY
+763 AHTEEHY
-770 RGESVTAAGKPA
+770 RGESVKAASEPA
-782 HNQTMD
+782 RNQTMD

-802 KWSFDGWKRN
+802 DWSFKGWQRSDN
-812 DTKDTVTAGDG
+812 ENTITAGND
-823 FDMPGNDV
+823 FDMPGNNL

-846 VYDTGDGKPI
+846 VYDTGNGEPVGDL
-856 SDPKYASY
+856 KYASY

-873 KPGLNTP
+873 KPGLKAP
-880 TGIPF
+880 STGIPF
-885 GASIELMELPDET
+885 GASIKLMELPAGTE
-898 KISDD
+898 IPND
-903 KYFSGWSIV
+903 KYFAGWSLV
-912 DPTNADLGTIETQDP
+912 KPTNADLSDIETQAP
-927 GDSVGYRYLGITE
+927 GDSVGFRKLEVTE
-940 DKQEVTLYAVY
+940 NGQEVKLYAVY
-951 KNKGVATVDFAVNDS
+951 KNKDVATVDFAVNDS
-966 NWGDVDTKSG
+966 NWGDVNPKSG
-976 SFTVQNGIVDN
+976 SFMVQNGKVDEG
-987 KTVFSTAAPRDGYH
+987 TVSSTAAPRDGYH
-1001 FVGWYEKKSDGS
+1001 FVGWYEESDDGKLEPVNGS
-1013 LTKATDGNGN
+1013 AISGTT
-1023 VITGAALTVTSNMM
+1023 LTVTAAMM
-1037 QAKLDSLTMSREEN
+1037 QAKLKPLAESRGEN

-1058 RYVAVFAR
+1058 RYVAVFEPNT
-1066 DSFTVQFDGNGNNVT
+1066 FTIHYEPNYPIIDAGAQSGEMVDQTFSAATTSRNLSPNQFQCKGYTFDGWTT
-1081 GAMEPQK
+1081 GKGDFYSDGA
-1088 FHDPDSEDQP
+1088 
-1098 TILRKNAFTRPGY
+1098 AFTQT
-1111 VFTGWAEYPTRED
+1111 VENE
-1124 GQGRIYADEASF
+1124 
-1136 AEVTTYRGAQIG
+1136 
-1148 NGKTITLYA
+1148 GKVTLYA
-1157 QWKKLPDVTIFYT
+1157 QWERLADVTIFYT
-1170 PEPTSLGTVKLNG
+1170 PEPTSLGTVELNG
-1183 TAAKGNDTITVQEGT
+1183 TAAKENDTITVQEGT
-1198 VYEQLNP
+1198 VYESLNP
-1205 ETGEV
+1205 ETGTAR
-1210 QGATAVPG
+1210 GATAVPG

-1229 QDTERRHPL
+1229 QGKHPL
-1238 TDSTTYTPGKDSSG
+1238 TDKTTYTPEKGSSG

-1257 SYVALFR
+1257 SYVARFR
-1264 LKQYVLHYVAN
+1264 LKQYVLHYDAN
-1275 ATDAAGT
+1275 GGTDT

-1289 HGQAYPLK
+1289 HGQAHPLE

-1314 KEGEVKYEDQKSIK
+1314 SAGEVKYEDQESIK
-1328 LDEEFQNLTND
+1328 LDEKFPNLTND
-1339 NEKVY
+1339 NDVVT
-1344 LYAVWQEQSVT
+1344 LYAVWEEQSVT
-1355 LSYEPNDA
+1355 IGYEPNDA
-1363 ELGSVSK
+1363 ELGTVTVE
-1370 ASETVAAVTGTAKGS
+1370 SEPVDAVTGTAHGS
-1385 TAQAKSG
+1385 TAQPKSG
-1392 ARFDGW
+1392 AKFDGW

-1406 STDLT
+1406 STELT
-1411 FVPTRKA
+1411 FVPTRA
-1418 GTVWQGTTYYAH
+1418 DGAVWQGTTYYAR

-1501 TQNLTKDNAYSDV
+1501 MQNLTKDNAYSDV
-1514 PDTAWYSTAV
+1514 SDTAWYAAAV

-1557 RFDETAKSADTPFTD
+1557 RFDETAKSTDTPFTD

-1630 NQIAWPDNPET
+1630 NQIVWPDNPET
-1641 FWGYLTIQEATNSHE
+1641 FWGYLAIQEATNSHE

>member
-14 GLMVLVMALGLL
+14 GLMVLAMALSLL

-44 NGSFEQPE
+44 NGSFEEPA
-52 FNNMNAPQWAAN
+52 FDDKPSPQW
-64 LVPDWHT
+64 VPGPTFDWKT
-71 TASDQKIEFGST
+71 TAFGKKIEFGSKRNGQKAPQLT
-83 RKDGTVPHIV
+83 GAQTIPDGY
-93 GNPNLQDSGCQ
+93 Q

-133 HRGRMGVDQMAVII
+133 HRGRDGVDQMAVII
-147 GPKQSQIDPATGE
+147 GPKQDDDP
-160 RIDVDP
+160 D
-166 AKPSENGRDQFMRMT
+166 KPSADGKDQFMRMT
-181 YWVRQHA
+181 DWVRQHA
-188 SNLNVGIP
+188 SEMGVTVYG
-196 QTGCTQKI
+196 TGCTQKI
-204 TVYSKKFAANGG
+204 TVYSKKFAKKGG

-247 AWGNYGTNSSD
+247 AWGNYGTKSSA
-258 YAAGKLAYSCRYAV
+258 YAAGNLAYSCRYAV
-272 PDGQNQTVFAF
+272 PDGQAKTVFAF
-283 CSYSAAGGSTQGNLI
+283 CSYSATGGSTCGNLI
-298 DNIHFSLY
+298 DNIHFRLY

-319 FIGVPTG
+319 YIGVSTG
-326 NVSEYYPIGSS
+326 DEDESVLYKIDDK
-337 MSELVV
+337 MRELVV
-343 ANGSTIKVKAVEPE
+343 ADGSTITVQAVEPD
-357 NGDVQFVG
+357 NDVQFVG

-376 EKEFISAASSSWDKV
+376 KKEFIPATSPSWDKV
-391 DRTYTYV
+391 DRTYTYE
-398 HRVEEPADIVLVFVK
+398 HPVEEPADIVLVFVK
-413 KPMVIYEANGGNLYT
+413 KPMVIYEANGGDQYT
-428 HGDNRTNA
+428 HGDNGTNA
-436 VSFAQQAGSGGTL
+436 VSFAQQVSDDGSKT
-449 KEREPYTAQAATTTK
+449 ERLPYESQEATTKTK

-473 LPQKNKVLPAVHTVK
+473 LARKEKVLPAVHTVS
-488 YDTVSGTFTFTAD
+488 YDTASETFTFTAD
-501 DGKNETLQSGGAT
+501 DGTKETLESGGAT

-529 RMKENG
+529 RVKDADGKVSADFRENTECG
-535 TVSDNIQENT
+535 TVEIVGNEGESVANNPAAKDYFASASERV
-545 ACGSITVTSDGSA
+545 TVTA
-558 VETETT
+558 
-564 EAVTDY
+564 A
-570 YSQANEKI
+570 AN
-578 TATAEAKQGYCFIG
+578 AGYEFIG
-592 WYQQVDGKYELVSS
+592 WYQQVDGKKYELVSS
-606 KSTHSYTVSR
+606 EPTHSYTVSR

-632 TYRWASVDAGK
+632 TYRWTKDAGK
-643 CPPEELLDK
+643 CPQNTPELP
-652 NNLSRPED
+652 SP

-675 IKGVTTIDGTVT
+675 IKDKTTIDGTGT

-709 SNGTGDDIVI
+709 GSGTGGDIVI

-737 TFIPEKEHT
+737 TFIPEEKHT

-753 NTRWSPSGSF
+753 STRWSPSGSF
-763 EQTENYY
+763 ELTENYY
-770 RGESVTAAGKPA
+770 RGERVTVQSEPA
-782 HNQTMD
+782 RNQTTD
-788 GKDVLVTDNVTLYG
+788 GEDVLVTGNVTLYG
-802 KWSFDGWKRN
+802 DWSFKGWKRSDKEDN
-812 DTKDTVTAGDG
+812 AKDAMISTKEG
-823 FDMPGNDV
+823 FSMPGNDL

-846 VYDTGDGKPI
+846 VYDTGDGMPI

-873 KPGLNTP
+873 KPGLNAP
-880 TGIPF
+880 PGIPF
-885 GASIELMELPDET
+885 GASIELMELPAGTE
-898 KISDD
+898 IQND
-903 KYFSGWSIV
+903 KYFAGWSIYK
-912 DPTNADLGTIETQDP
+912 PTDGNLSTIETQAP
-927 GDSVGYRYLGITE
+927 GDSVGFRKLKVTE
-940 DKQEVTLYAVY
+940 NGQEVKLYAVY
-951 KNKGVATVDFAVNDS
+951 KNKDVATVDFAVNNS
-966 NWGDVDTKSG
+966 NWGDVNPKSG
-976 SFTVQNGIVDN
+976 SFTVRGSTVDE
-987 KTVFSTAAPRDGYH
+987 KTVSSTATPREGYH
-1001 FVGWYEKKSDGS
+1001 FVGWYEKKSDGG
-1013 LTKATDGNGN
+1013 LTEVKDENGN
-1023 VITGAALTVTSNMM
+1023 WITDAKLTVTSDMM
-1037 QAKLDSLTMSREEN
+1037 QEKLNSLTEK
-1051 RTPVLVV
+1051 LVV
-1058 RYVAVFAR
+1058 HYVAVFAR
-1066 DSFTVQFDGNGNNVT
+1066 DSFTVKFDPNVALDAEGKSDVT
-1081 GAMEPQK
+1081 GEMPPQK
-1088 FHDPDSEDQP
+1088 FPAPDSEDQL
-1098 TILRKNAFTRPGY
+1098 TTLRKNEFKRRGY
-1111 VFTGWAEYPTRED
+1111 VFTGWAESKTGE
-1124 GQGRIYADEASF
+1124 GRTYADKEPF
-1136 AEVTTYRGAQIG
+1136 AEVTIYQG
-1148 NGKTITLYA
+1148 NKIVDGGTITLYA
-1157 QWKKLPDVTIFYT
+1157 QWEKLSDVIIFYT

-1183 TAAKGNDTITVQEGT
+1183 TAAKENDTITVQEGT
-1198 VYEQLNP
+1198 VYESLNP

-1229 QDTERRHPL
+1229 QDTERSNRL
-1238 TDSTTYTPGKDSSG
+1238 IDSTTYTPKKDSSG
-1252 RYQDG
+1252 RYQEG

-1264 LKQYVLHYVAN
+1264 LKQYVLRYDAN
-1275 ATDAAGT
+1275 GGTGT

-1289 HGQAYPLK
+1289 HGQAHPLE

-1302 REGYRFVGWATE
+1302 REGYSFVGWATE
-1314 KEGEVKYEDQKSIK
+1314 QEGKVKYEDQKSIK
-1328 LDEEFQNLTND
+1328 LDEEFPNLTND
-1339 NEKVY
+1339 NDEVY
-1344 LYAVWQEQSVT
+1344 LYAVWEEQSVT

-1370 ASETVAAVTGTAKGS
+1370 ASETVDAVTGTAKGS
-1385 TAQAKSG
+1385 TAQPKSG

-1398 YSADGTLL
+1398 YSADGALL
-1406 STDLT
+1406 SKELT
-1411 FVPTRKA
+1411 FVPTKKDGA
-1418 GTVWQGTTYYAH
+1418 VWQGTTYYAH

-1441 TPAKPDETKPTLAPI
+1441 APAKPDETKPTLAPI

-1501 TQNLTKDNAYSDV
+1501 MQNLTKDNAYSDV
-1514 PDTAWYSTAV
+1514 SDTAWYAAAV

-1630 NQIAWPDNPET
+1630 NQVVWPDNPET
-1641 FWGYLTIQEATNSHE
+1641 FWGYLAIQEATNSHE

>member
-14 GLMVLVMALGLL
+14 GLMVLVMALSLL

-44 NGSFEQPE
+44 NGSFEQPA
-52 FNNMNAPQWAAN
+52 FDDKPSPQWPAN
-64 LVPDWHT
+64 QVPDWHT

-83 RKDGTVPHIV
+83 RKDGTVPHIW
-93 GNPNLQDSGCQ
+93 GKPHLQDDGYQ

-133 HRGRMGVDQMAVII
+133 HRGRSGIDRMALII
-147 GPKQSQIDPATGE
+147 GPKQS
-160 RIDVDP
+160 VDP
-166 AKPSENGRDQFMRMT
+166 AKPSEDGRDQFMRMT
-181 YWVRQHA
+181 DWVRQHA
-188 SNLNVGIP
+188 SNLNVAIP

-235 KWNVWIIGTSNT
+235 KWNVWIIGTNNN

-258 YAAGKLAYSCRYAV
+258 YAAGNLAYSCRYAV
-272 PDGQNQTVFAF
+272 PDGQMETVFAF

-319 FIGVPTG
+319 FIIVPTG
-326 NVSEYYPIGSS
+326 DKGSEYYEIGSS
-337 MSELVV
+337 MRELVV

-376 EKEFISAASSSWDKV
+376 EKEFIPAASWKPD
-391 DRTYTYV
+391 DGTYTYTYEY
-398 HRVEEPADIVLVFVK
+398 RVEEPADIVLVFIKSPTV
-413 KPMVIYEANGGNLYT
+413 VYDANGGQEYVYES
-428 HGDNRTNA
+428 NA
-436 VSFAQQAGSGGTL
+436 TEPKNTVSFAEDTGRT
-449 KEREPYTAQAATTTK
+449 KYTSHAAQAPAGCK
-464 DGWRFDGWL
+464 DTWQFQGWL
-473 LPQKNKVLPAVHTVK
+473 LARSETLLPAEHTVRYNK
-488 YDTVSGTFTFTAD
+488 DTDTLTFTDNGSESGSA
-501 DGKNETLQSGGAT
+501 KGGAT

-529 RMKENG
+529 RVKGTDGTASDDFKVNADCG
-535 TVSDNIQENT
+535 TVKIVGNEGEPVANNPAAKDYFASASERV
-545 ACGSITVTSDGSA
+545 TV
-558 VETETT
+558 
-564 EAVTDY
+564 
-570 YSQANEKI
+570 
-578 TATAEAKQGYCFIG
+578 TATAKAGYEFIG
-592 WYQQVDGKYELVSS
+592 WYQQVDGKKYELVSS
-606 KSTHSYTVSR
+606 EPTHSYTVSR

-632 TYRWASVDAGK
+632 TYQWASMAAGK
-643 CPPEELLDK
+643 CPPEEQLNANKISL
-652 NNLSRPED
+652 PET

-675 IKGVTTIDGTVT
+675 IKDKTTIDGTVT

-696 WVFTGWHDGKEDG
+696 WVFTGWRDENKD
-709 SNGTGDDIVI
+709 I
-719 RETELINVTG
+719 REMELINVSA
-729 DRTLTGFW
+729 DRVLTGYW
-737 TFIPEKEHT
+737 TFEPEAEHS
-746 LTYQFAD
+746 LSYQFAD
-753 NTRWSPSGSF
+753 NNRWSPSGSF
-763 EQTENYY
+763 ELTENYY
-770 RGESVTAAGKPA
+770 RGESVRVQSEPA
-782 HNQTMD
+782 RNQTTD
-788 GKDVLVTDNVTLYG
+788 EEGNPIDVLVTGNVTLYG
-802 KWSFDGWKRN
+802 DWSFNGWKRSDN
-812 DTKDTVTAGDG
+812 DSTIAAGRG
-823 FDMPGNDV
+823 FNMPGKDL

-856 SDPKYASY
+856 RDPKYASY

-873 KPGLNTP
+873 KPGLNAP

-885 GASIELMELPDET
+885 GASIELMELPAGTE
-898 KISDD
+898 IPDD
-903 KYFSGWSIV
+903 KYFAGWSIV
-912 DPTNADLGTIETQDP
+912 KPTNDNLDTIQTQDP
-927 GDSVGYRYLGITE
+927 GDSVGYRKLGITE
-940 DKQEVTLYAVY
+940 NGQKVTLYAVY
-951 KNKGVATVDFAVNDS
+951 KNKDVATVDFAVNDS

-976 SFTVQNGIVDN
+976 SFTVQNGKVGE
-987 KTVFSTAAPRDGYH
+987 KEVSSTATPRDGYH
-1001 FVGWYEKKSDGS
+1001 FVGWYEKKSDGT

-1081 GAMEPQK
+1081 GAMEPQT
-1088 FHDPDSEDQP
+1088 FHDPDSENQP
-1098 TILRKNAFTRPGY
+1098 TKLRKNEFKRPGY
-1111 VFTGWAEYPTRED
+1111 VFTGWAESKN
-1124 GQGRIYADEASF
+1124 GKGRTYADEAPF
-1136 AEVTTYRGAQIG
+1136 AEVTTYQGDKIK
-1148 NGKTITLYA
+1148 NGDRITLYA
-1157 QWKKLPDVTIFYT
+1157 QWEKLPDVTIFYT

-1183 TAAKGNDTITVQEGT
+1183 TAAKENDTITVQEGT

-1210 QGATAVPG
+1210 QGATAMPG

-1229 QDTERRHPL
+1229 QDTERNTPL
-1238 TDSTTYTPGKDSSG
+1238 TTKLLYTPGKDQTSG

-1264 LKQYVLHYVAN
+1264 LKQYVLHYDAN
-1275 ATDAAGT
+1275 AAHATGT

-1302 REGYRFVGWATE
+1302 REGYSFVGWATKPE
-1314 KEGEVKYEDQKSIK
+1314 GGEVKYEDQKNIK
-1328 LDEEFQNLTND
+1328 LDEEFQNLKDDND
-1339 NEKVY
+1339 EVT

-1363 ELGSVSK
+1363 ELGSVSS
-1370 ASETVAAVTGTAKGS
+1370 ALETVAAVKGTAKGS
-1385 TAQAKSG
+1385 TAQPKSG

-1406 STDLT
+1406 SKELT
-1411 FVPTRKA
+1411 FVPTKEA

>member
-14 GLMVLVMALGLL
+14 GLMVLAMALSLL

-44 NGSFEQPE
+44 NGSFEQPV
-52 FNNMNAPQWAAN
+52 FDDKPSPQWPAN
-64 LVPDWHT
+64 QVPDWHT
-71 TASDQKIEFGST
+71 TASDHLIEFGSSRNGNDAPQLT
-83 RKDGTVPHIV
+83 GYDKTIPDGH
-93 GNPNLQDSGCQ
+93 Q

-133 HRGRMGVDQMAVII
+133 HRGREGVDRMAVII
-147 GPKQSQIDPATGE
+147 GPKQN
-160 RIDVDP
+160 VDP
-166 AKPSENGRDQFMRMT
+166 AKPSKDGKDGRDQFMRMT
-181 YWVRQHA
+181 DWVKSHA
-188 SNLNVGIP
+188 EKLGVNIP
-196 QTGCTQKI
+196 VTGCTQKI

-247 AWGNYGTNSSD
+247 AWGNYGTKSSA
-258 YAAGKLAYSCRYAV
+258 YAAGNLAYSCRYAV
-272 PDGQNQTVFAF
+272 PDGQTKTVFAF
-283 CSYSAAGGSTQGNLI
+283 CSYSAATSNKTLGNLI

-337 MSELVV
+337 MSKRVV

-376 EKEFISAASSSWDKV
+376 KKEFIPATSPSWDKV

-398 HRVEEPADIVLVFVK
+398 HPVEEPADIVLVFVK
-413 KPMVIYEANGGNLYT
+413 KPVVIYEANGGNRYT
-428 HGDNRTNA
+428 YGDNGTNA
-436 VSFAQQAGSGGTL
+436 VSFAQQAGGGGVLTP
-449 KEREPYTAQAATTTK
+449 RGPYTAQAAETKK

-473 LPQKNKVLPAVHTVK
+473 LPQKHKVLPAVHTVS
-488 YDTVSGTFTFTAD
+488 YDTERDTFTFTAD
-501 DGKNETLQSGGAT
+501 GGINETLQSGAT

-529 RMKENG
+529 RVKDENG
-535 TVSDNIQENT
+535 KVSADFRENT
-545 ACGSITVTSDGSA
+545 ECGTVEIVGNEGESVANNPAAKDYFASASERVTVTA
-558 VETETT
+558 
-564 EAVTDY
+564 A
-570 YSQANEKI
+570 AN
-578 TATAEAKQGYCFIG
+578 AGYEFIG
-592 WYQQVDGKYELVSS
+592 WYQQVDGKKYELVSS
-606 KSTHSYTVSR
+606 EPTHSYTVSR

-632 TYRWASVDAGK
+632 TYQWASVDAGK
-643 CPPEELLDK
+643 CPPEEQRNANKISL
-652 NNLSRPED
+652 PEA
-660 GTVIDGGTYYISKDF
+660 GTVIAGGTYYISKDLK
-675 IKGVTTIDGTVT
+675 IGKTIDGTVK

-696 WVFTGWHDGKEDG
+696 WVFTGWHDGEEDG
-709 SNGTGDDIVI
+709 SSGNDVDIVI
-719 RETELINVTG
+719 RETELVNVTG
-729 DRTLTGFW
+729 HRVLTGFW
-737 TFIPEKEHT
+737 TFEPEAEHS
-746 LTYQFAD
+746 LSYQFAD
-753 NTRWSPSGSF
+753 SGSWSPSGSF
-763 EQTENYY
+763 AHTEEHY
-770 RGESVTAAGKPA
+770 RGESVTAQAEPA
-782 HNQTMD
+782 RNQTTD
-788 GKDVLVTDNVTLYG
+788 EEGNPIDVLVTGNVTLYG
-802 KWSFDGWKRN
+802 DWSFKGWQRSDNEGDNKGI
-812 DTKDTVTAGDG
+812 VAAGDK
-823 FDMPGNDV
+823 FNMPGKDL

-846 VYDTGDGKPI
+846 VYDTGDGMPI

-873 KPGLNTP
+873 KSGLNAP

-885 GASIELMELPDET
+885 GASIKLMELPDGTE
-898 KISDD
+898 IPDD
-903 KYFSGWSIV
+903 KYFAGWSLV
-912 DPTNADLGTIETQDP
+912 KPENNLSTIETQAP
-927 GDSVGYRYLGITE
+927 GDSVGYRKLGITE
-940 DKQEVTLYAVY
+940 NGQEVKLYAVY
-951 KNKGVATVDFAVNDS
+951 KNKDVATVDFAVNDS
-966 NWGDVDTKSG
+966 NWGDVDPKSG

-987 KTVFSTAAPRDGYH
+987 KTVFSEATPREGYH
-1001 FVGWYEKKSDGS
+1001 FVGWYEKKSDGG
-1013 LTKATDGNGN
+1013 LTEVKDENGN
-1023 VITGAALTVTSNMM
+1023 WITDAKLTVTSDMM
-1037 QAKLDSLTMSREEN
+1037 QEKLNSLTEK
-1051 RTPVLVV
+1051 LVV
-1058 RYVAVFAR
+1058 HYVAVFAR
-1066 DSFTVQFDGNGNNVT
+1066 DSFTVEFDPNVALDAEGKSDVT
-1081 GAMEPQK
+1081 GEMPPQK
-1088 FHDPDSEDQP
+1088 FHDPKSKNQP
-1098 TILRKNAFTRPGY
+1098 TMLRKNAFTRPGY
-1111 VFTGWAEYPTRED
+1111 EFTGWAEYPNR
-1124 GQGRIYADEASF
+1124 GKGRFYADEASF
-1136 AEVTTYRGAQIG
+1136 AEVTIYQG
-1148 NGKTITLYA
+1148 NKIVDGGTITLYA
-1157 QWKKLPDVTIFYT
+1157 QWERLADVTIFYT
-1170 PEPTSLGTVKLNG
+1170 PEPTSLGTVELNPTESNELDPQDG
-1183 TAAKGNDTITVQEGT
+1183 MVSES
-1198 VYEQLNP
+1198 LNP
-1205 ETGEV
+1205 ETGTAR
-1210 QGATAVPG
+1210 GATAVPG
-1218 KGSVF
+1218 EGSVF

-1229 QDTERRHPL
+1229 QDTERENSL
-1238 TDSTTYTPGKDSSG
+1238 TDGKTYTPEKDLSG
-1252 RYQDG
+1252 RYRDG

-1264 LKQYVLHYVAN
+1264 LKQYVLRYDAN
-1275 ATDAAGT
+1275 GGTGT

-1289 HGQAYPLK
+1289 HGQAHPLE

-1302 REGYRFVGWATE
+1302 REGYSFVGWATE
-1314 KEGEVKYEDQKSIK
+1314 QKGKVEYEDQTNIK
-1328 LDEEFQNLTND
+1328 LDKEFPNLKDDND
-1339 NEKVY
+1339 EAT
-1344 LYAVWQEQSVT
+1344 LYAVWREQSVT

-1363 ELGSVSK
+1363 ELGSVSS
-1370 ASETVAAVTGTAKGS
+1370 ASETVDAVTGTAKGS
-1385 TAQAKSG
+1385 TAQPKSG

-1398 YSADGTLL
+1398 YSADGALL
-1406 STDLT
+1406 SKELT
-1411 FVPTRKA
+1411 FVPTKKDGA
-1418 GTVWQGTTYYAH
+1418 VWQGTTYYAH

-1501 TQNLTKDNAYSDV
+1501 MQNLTKDNAYSDV
-1514 PDTAWYSTAV
+1514 SDTAWYAAAV

-1630 NQIAWPDNPET
+1630 NQIVWPDNPET
-1641 FWGYLTIQEATNSHE
+1641 FWGYLAIQEATNSHE